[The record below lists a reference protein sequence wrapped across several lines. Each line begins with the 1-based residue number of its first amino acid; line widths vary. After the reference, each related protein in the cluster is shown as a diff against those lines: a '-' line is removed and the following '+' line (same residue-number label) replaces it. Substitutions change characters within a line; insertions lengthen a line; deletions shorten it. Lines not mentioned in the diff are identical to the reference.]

1 MWFGSSKSKVNFHLL
16 LLLLFTIFA
25 GYDKTVLTNFGES
38 MFKKYWK
45 SFVIFWSVV
54 MLGIVGV
61 FVFFWLISAGKLGF
75 MPTFEE
81 LENPN
86 NRFASEVFFADGP
99 IMNKYFEKEN
109 RKYTEYREIP
119 ASVVDALIA
128 TEDVRFYEHSGVD
141 VRGLFRV
148 LKGVLTADASAGGGS
163 TISQQLA
170 KMLFPREP
178 DLNVFELVVRK
189 FREWVIAVRLEKSYT
204 KEEIMTMYLN
214 KYDFLNLAVGI
225 SSAADI
231 YFQTPLDSLKIE
243 QAAMLVGMA
252 KNSSY
257 YNPVRRPELTLNR
270 RNVVLNQ
277 MYKYDKITRDEYD
290 SLKMLP
296 LGLKFK
302 RVDHKEG
309 LATYFREYLRLYMTA
324 NKPKRENYRNT
335 EQFRL
340 DSAAWETDPL
350 YGWCKK
356 NVKVG
361 GTHYDLYSDGLKIYS
376 TLDSRMQRYA
386 EEAVREHLSQ
396 DLQPLF
402 DKERAYKKNSPFSN
416 DMTPDKIEEALMRSV
431 KQSER
436 YRQLVKEG
444 KNQREIRKIFDQK
457 VEMQLFTWNG
467 IRDTV
472 MSPMDSVKHY
482 KSFFRSGFMVM
493 NPRNGY
499 VKAYVGGPDYRYF
512 MYDMVSVGRRQ
523 VGSTIKPILYTLA
536 MQEGLGPCDRVPN
549 IPQTFILPTGEP
561 WTARGGTKRKGEMV
575 TLRWGLANSENN
587 ISAWVLKQFTP
598 QAVAQMAHKMGITSF
613 IDPVPSVFLGTAE
626 ISVKEM
632 VAAYSIFANKG
643 VYHAPLIVSRIED
656 KFGNTLATFQ
666 TESREV
672 ITANTA
678 YLMCDLLEGVVNSGT
693 GVRLRYKYKLTN
705 PIGGKTGTTQEHSDG
720 WFMGITPALVGGVW
734 VGAEDRSI
742 HFQNLANGQGASM
755 ALPIWGKFLQK
766 VYADAGLNV
775 YTGPFD
781 YPAGLLKRL
790 NCDET
795 VLPAGGTSTDGQAN
809 DEEDEEFY

>member
-1 MWFGSSKSKVNFHLL
+1 
-16 LLLLFTIFA
+16 
-25 GYDKTVLTNFGES
+25 

-45 SFVIFWSVV
+45 FFVIFWSVV
-54 MLGIVGV
+54 LVGIIGV

-86 NRFASEVFFADGP
+86 NRFASEVYFADGP
-99 IMNKYFEKEN
+99 IMNRYFEKEN
-109 RKYTEYREIP
+109 RKYIEYREIP
-119 ASVVDALIA
+119 QSVIDALIA
-128 TEDVRFYEHSGVD
+128 TEDVRFYDHSGVD

-148 LKGVLTADASAGGGS
+148 AKGLLTANTSAGGGS

-170 KMLFPREP
+170 KMLFPRES
-178 DLNVFELVVRK
+178 DLNVFELAIRK

-204 KEEIMTMYLN
+204 KEEILTMYLN

-231 YFQTPLDSLKIE
+231 YFQVPLDSLKVE
-243 QAAMLVGMA
+243 QAAMLIGMA

-270 RNVVLNQ
+270 RNVVLSQ
-277 MYKYDKITRDEYD
+277 MYKYDKITREECD
-290 SLKMLP
+290 SLKKLP
-296 LGLKFK
+296 LGLNFK

-309 LATYFREYLRLYMTA
+309 LATYFREYLRLFMTA
-324 NKPKRENYRNT
+324 NKPDRKRYRDLS
-335 EQFRL
+335 QFRL
-340 DSAAWETDPL
+340 DSVAWETNPL

-356 NVKVG
+356 NVKVDG
-361 GTHYDLYSDGLKIYS
+361 SHYDLYSDGLKIYT
-376 TLDSRMQRYA
+376 TLDSRMQKYA

-402 DKERAYKKNSPFSN
+402 DKEKVKKLRPPFSN
-416 DMTPDKIEEALMRSV
+416 DMTPAEIEEVLDRSIR
-431 KQSER
+431 QSER
-436 YRQLVKEG
+436 YRVLSKQG
-444 KNQREIRKIFDQK
+444 MSFDEIRKTFDQPLK
-457 VEMQLFTWNG
+457 MQVFTWNG

-472 MSPMDSVKHY
+472 MTPLDSIKHY

-493 NPRNGY
+493 QPQTGY
-499 VKAYVGGPDYRYF
+499 IKAYVGGPDYRYF
-512 MYDMVSVGRRQ
+512 MYDMVSAGKRQ

-536 MQEGLGPCDRVPN
+536 MQEGLGPCDKVPN

-561 WTARGGTKRKGEMV
+561 WSARGGTKRQGEMV

-598 QAVAQMAHKMGITSF
+598 EAVAQMAHKMGITSF

-626 ISVKEM
+626 ITVKEM

-643 VYHAPLIVSRIED
+643 VYNSPLPVYRIED
-656 KFGNTLATFQ
+656 KYGNVLQEFRP
-666 TESREV
+666 ESREV
-672 ITANTA
+672 ITENTA
-678 YLMCDLLEGVVNSGT
+678 YLMCNLLEGVVTGGT
-693 GVRLRYKYKLTN
+693 GVRLRYKYKLMN
-705 PIGGKTGTTQEHSDG
+705 PMGGKTGTTQKHADG
-720 WFMGITPALVGGVW
+720 WFMGVTPDLVGGVW

-755 ALPIWGKFLQK
+755 ALPIWAKFLLK
-766 VYADAGLNV
+766 AYADPRLKMSDR
-775 YTGPFD
+775 PFD
-781 YPAGLLKRL
+781 RPTGINKRL
-790 NCDET
+790 DCDET
-795 VLPAGGTSTDGQAN
+795 ISEAEVKEMNNGIR
-809 DEEDEEFY
+809 EDEEEFY

>member
-1 MWFGSSKSKVNFHLL
+1 
-16 LLLLFTIFA
+16 
-25 GYDKTVLTNFGES
+25 

-45 SFVIFWSVV
+45 FFVIFWSVV
-54 MLGIVGV
+54 LVGIIGV

-86 NRFASEVFFADGP
+86 NRFASEVYFADGP
-99 IMNKYFEKEN
+99 IMNRYFEKEN
-109 RKYTEYREIP
+109 RKYIEYREIP
-119 ASVVDALIA
+119 QSVIDALIA
-128 TEDVRFYEHSGVD
+128 TEDVRFYDHSGVD

-148 LKGVLTADASAGGGS
+148 AKGLLTANTSAGGGS

-170 KMLFPREP
+170 KMLFPRES
-178 DLNVFELVVRK
+178 DLNVFELVIRK

-204 KEEIMTMYLN
+204 KEEILTMYLN

-231 YFQTPLDSLKIE
+231 YFQVPLDSLKVE
-243 QAAMLVGMA
+243 QAAMLIGMA

-270 RNVVLNQ
+270 RNVVLSQ
-277 MYKYDKITRDEYD
+277 MYKYDKITREECD
-290 SLKMLP
+290 SLKKLP
-296 LGLKFK
+296 LGLNFK

-309 LATYFREYLRLYMTA
+309 LATYFREYLRLFMTA
-324 NKPKRENYRNT
+324 NKPDRKRYRDLS
-335 EQFRL
+335 QFRL
-340 DSAAWETDPL
+340 DSVAWETNPL

-356 NVKVG
+356 NVKVDG
-361 GTHYDLYSDGLKIYS
+361 SHYDLYSDGLKIYT
-376 TLDSRMQRYA
+376 TLDSRMQKYA

-402 DKERAYKKNSPFSN
+402 DKEKVKKHRPPFSN
-416 DMTPDKIEEALMRSV
+416 DMTPTEIEEVLDRSIR
-431 KQSER
+431 QSER
-436 YRQLVKEG
+436 YRVLSKQGMSFK
-444 KNQREIRKIFDQK
+444 EIRKTFDQPLK
-457 VEMQLFTWNG
+457 MQVFTWSG

-472 MSPMDSVKHY
+472 MTPLDSIKHY

-493 NPRNGY
+493 QPQTGY
-499 VKAYVGGPDYRYF
+499 IKAYVGGPDYRYF
-512 MYDMVSVGRRQ
+512 MYDMVSAGKRQ

-536 MQEGLGPCDRVPN
+536 MQEGLGPCDKVPN

-561 WTARGGTKRKGEMV
+561 WSARGGTKRQGEMV

-598 QAVAQMAHKMGITSF
+598 EAVAQMAHKMGITSF

-626 ISVKEM
+626 ITVKEM

-643 VYHAPLIVSRIED
+643 VYNSPLPVYRIED
-656 KFGNTLATFQ
+656 KYGNVLQEFRP
-666 TESREV
+666 ESREV
-672 ITANTA
+672 ITENTA
-678 YLMCDLLEGVVNSGT
+678 YLMCNLLEGVVTGGT
-693 GVRLRYKYKLTN
+693 GVRLRYKYKLMN
-705 PIGGKTGTTQEHSDG
+705 PMGGKTGTTQKHADG
-720 WFMGITPALVGGVW
+720 WFMGVTPDLVGGVW

-755 ALPIWGKFLQK
+755 ALPIWAKFLLK
-766 VYADAGLNV
+766 AYADPRLKMSDR
-775 YTGPFD
+775 PFD
-781 YPAGLLKRL
+781 RPAGINKRL
-790 NCDET
+790 DCDET
-795 VLPAGGTSTDGQAN
+795 ISEAEVKEMNNGIR
-809 DEEDEEFY
+809 EDEEEFY

>member
-1 MWFGSSKSKVNFHLL
+1 
-16 LLLLFTIFA
+16 
-25 GYDKTVLTNFGES
+25 

-45 SFVIFWSVV
+45 FFVIFWSVV
-54 MLGIVGV
+54 LVGIIGV

-86 NRFASEVFFADGP
+86 NRFASEVYFADGP
-99 IMNKYFEKEN
+99 IMNRYFEKEN
-109 RKYTEYREIP
+109 RKYIEYREIP
-119 ASVVDALIA
+119 QSVIDALIA
-128 TEDVRFYEHSGVD
+128 TEDVRFYDHSGVD

-148 LKGVLTADASAGGGS
+148 AKGLLTANPSAGGGS

-170 KMLFPREP
+170 KMLFPRES
-178 DLNVFELVVRK
+178 DLNVFELAIRK

-204 KEEIMTMYLN
+204 KEEILTMYLN

-231 YFQTPLDSLKIE
+231 YFQVPLDSLKVE
-243 QAAMLVGMA
+243 QAAMLIGMA

-270 RNVVLNQ
+270 RNVVLSQ
-277 MYKYDKITRDEYD
+277 MYKYDKITREECD
-290 SLKMLP
+290 SLKKLP
-296 LGLKFK
+296 LGLNFK

-309 LATYFREYLRLYMTA
+309 LATYFREYLRLFMTA
-324 NKPKRENYRNT
+324 NKPDRKRYRDLS
-335 EQFRL
+335 QFRL
-340 DSAAWETDPL
+340 DSIAWETNPL

-356 NVKVG
+356 NVKVDG
-361 GTHYDLYSDGLKIYS
+361 SHYDLYSDGLKIYT
-376 TLDSRMQRYA
+376 TLDSRMQKYA

-402 DKERAYKKNSPFSN
+402 DKEKVKKLRPPFSN
-416 DMTPDKIEEALMRSV
+416 DMTPAEIEEVLDRSIR
-431 KQSER
+431 QSER
-436 YRQLVKEG
+436 YRVLSKQG
-444 KNQREIRKIFDQK
+444 MSFDEIRKTFDQPLK
-457 VEMQLFTWNG
+457 MQVFTWNG

-472 MSPMDSVKHY
+472 MTPLDSIKHY

-493 NPRNGY
+493 QPQTGY
-499 VKAYVGGPDYRYF
+499 IKAYVGGPDYRYF
-512 MYDMVSVGRRQ
+512 MYDMVSAGKRQ

-536 MQEGLGPCDRVPN
+536 MQEGLGPCDKVPN

-561 WTARGGTKRKGEMV
+561 WSARGGTKRQGEMV

-598 QAVAQMAHKMGITSF
+598 EAVAQMAHKMGITSF

-626 ISVKEM
+626 ITVKEM

-643 VYHAPLIVSRIED
+643 VYNSPLPVYRIED
-656 KFGNTLATFQ
+656 KYGNVLQEFRP
-666 TESREV
+666 ESREV
-672 ITANTA
+672 ITENTA
-678 YLMCDLLEGVVNSGT
+678 YLMCNLLEGVVTGGT
-693 GVRLRYKYKLTN
+693 GVRLRYKYKLMN
-705 PIGGKTGTTQEHSDG
+705 PMGGKTGTTQKHADG
-720 WFMGITPALVGGVW
+720 WFMGVTPDLVGGVW

-755 ALPIWGKFLQK
+755 ALPIWAKFLLK
-766 VYADAGLNV
+766 AYADPRLKMSDR
-775 YTGPFD
+775 PFD
-781 YPAGLLKRL
+781 RPAGINKRL
-790 NCDET
+790 DCDET
-795 VLPAGGTSTDGQAN
+795 ISEAEVKEMNNGIR
-809 DEEDEEFY
+809 EDEEEFY

>member
-1 MWFGSSKSKVNFHLL
+1 
-16 LLLLFTIFA
+16 
-25 GYDKTVLTNFGES
+25 

-45 SFVIFWSVV
+45 FFVIFWSVV
-54 MLGIVGV
+54 LVGIIGV

-86 NRFASEVFFADGP
+86 NRFASEVYFADGP
-99 IMNKYFEKEN
+99 IMNRYFEKEN
-109 RKYTEYREIP
+109 RKYIEYREIP
-119 ASVVDALIA
+119 QSVIDALIA
-128 TEDVRFYEHSGVD
+128 TEDVRFYDHSGVD

-148 LKGVLTADASAGGGS
+148 AKGLLTANTSAGGGS

-170 KMLFPREP
+170 KMLFPRES
-178 DLNVFELVVRK
+178 DLNVFELAIRK

-204 KEEIMTMYLN
+204 KEEILTMYLN

-231 YFQTPLDSLKIE
+231 YFQVPLDSLKVE
-243 QAAMLVGMA
+243 QAAMLIGMA

-270 RNVVLNQ
+270 RNVVLSQ
-277 MYKYDKITRDEYD
+277 MYKYDKITREECD
-290 SLKMLP
+290 SLKKLP
-296 LGLKFK
+296 LGLNFK

-309 LATYFREYLRLYMTA
+309 LATYFREYLRLFMTA
-324 NKPKRENYRNT
+324 NKPDRKRYRDLS
-335 EQFRL
+335 QFRL
-340 DSAAWETDPL
+340 DSVAWETNPL

-356 NVKVG
+356 NVKVDG
-361 GTHYDLYSDGLKIYS
+361 SHYDLYSDGLKIYT
-376 TLDSRMQRYA
+376 TLDSRMQKYA

-402 DKERAYKKNSPFSN
+402 DKEKVKKLRPPFSN
-416 DMTPDKIEEALMRSV
+416 DMTPAEIEEVLDRSIR
-431 KQSER
+431 QSER
-436 YRQLVKEG
+436 YRVLSKQG
-444 KNQREIRKIFDQK
+444 MSFDEIRKTFDQPL
-457 VEMQLFTWNG
+457 EMQVFTWSG

-472 MSPMDSVKHY
+472 MTPLDSIKHY

-493 NPRNGY
+493 QPQTGY
-499 VKAYVGGPDYRYF
+499 IKAYVGGPDYRYF
-512 MYDMVSVGRRQ
+512 MYDMVSAGKRQ

-536 MQEGLGPCDRVPN
+536 MQEGLGPCDKVPN

-561 WTARGGTKRKGEMV
+561 WSARGGTKRQGEMV

-598 QAVAQMAHKMGITSF
+598 EAVAQMAHKMGITSF

-626 ISVKEM
+626 ITVKEM

-643 VYHAPLIVSRIED
+643 VYNSPLPVCRIED
-656 KFGNTLATFQ
+656 KYGNVLQEFRP
-666 TESREV
+666 ESREV
-672 ITANTA
+672 ITENTA
-678 YLMCDLLEGVVNSGT
+678 YLMCTLLEGVVNSGT

-705 PIGGKTGTTQEHSDG
+705 PMGGKTGTTQQHADG
-720 WFMGITPALVGGVW
+720 WFIGVTPDLVGGVW

-742 HFQNLANGQGASM
+742 HFQNLANGQGANM
-755 ALPIWGKFLQK
+755 ALPIWAKFLQK
-766 VYADAGLNV
+766 AYADSGLKMS
-775 YTGPFD
+775 GRPFD
-781 YPAGLLKRL
+781 RPAGISKRL
-790 NCDET
+790 DCDET
-795 VLPAGGTSTDGQAN
+795 ISEAEAKEMNKSLR
-809 DEEDEEFY
+809 EDEEEFY

>member
-1 MWFGSSKSKVNFHLL
+1 
-16 LLLLFTIFA
+16 
-25 GYDKTVLTNFGES
+25 

-45 SFVIFWSVV
+45 FFVIFWSVV
-54 MLGIVGV
+54 LVGIIGV

-86 NRFASEVFFADGP
+86 DRFASDVYFADGP
-99 IMNKYFEKEN
+99 IMNRYFEKEN
-109 RKYTEYREIP
+109 RKYIEYREIP
-119 ASVVDALIA
+119 QSVIDALIA
-128 TEDVRFYEHSGVD
+128 TEDVRFYDHSGVD

-148 LKGVLTADASAGGGS
+148 AKGLLTANTSAGGGS

-170 KMLFPREP
+170 KMLFPRES
-178 DLNVFELVVRK
+178 DLNVFELAIRK

-204 KEEIMTMYLN
+204 KEEILTMYLN

-231 YFQTPLDSLKIE
+231 YFQVPLDSLKVE
-243 QAAMLVGMA
+243 QAAMLIGMA

-270 RNVVLNQ
+270 RNVVLSQ
-277 MYKYDKITRDEYD
+277 MYKYDKITREECD
-290 SLKMLP
+290 SLKKLP
-296 LGLKFK
+296 LGLNFK

-309 LATYFREYLRLYMTA
+309 LATYFREYLRLFMTA
-324 NKPKRENYRNT
+324 NKPDRKRYRDLS
-335 EQFRL
+335 QFRL
-340 DSAAWETDPL
+340 DSVAWETNPL

-356 NVKVG
+356 NVKVDG
-361 GTHYDLYSDGLKIYS
+361 SHYDLYSDGLKIYT
-376 TLDSRMQRYA
+376 TLDSRMQKYA

-402 DKERAYKKNSPFSN
+402 DKEKVKKLRPPFSN
-416 DMTPDKIEEALMRSV
+416 DMTPAEIEEVLDRSIR
-431 KQSER
+431 QSER
-436 YRQLVKEG
+436 YRVLSKQGMSFK
-444 KNQREIRKIFDQK
+444 EIRKTFDQPLK
-457 VEMQLFTWNG
+457 MQVFTWNG

-472 MSPMDSVKHY
+472 MTPLDSIKHY

-493 NPRNGY
+493 QPQTGY
-499 VKAYVGGPDYRYF
+499 IKAYVGGPDYRYF
-512 MYDMVSVGRRQ
+512 MYDMVSAGKRQ

-536 MQEGLGPCDRVPN
+536 MQEGLGPCDKVPN

-561 WTARGGTKRKGEMV
+561 WSARGGTKRQGEMV

-598 QAVAQMAHKMGITSF
+598 EAVAQMAHKMGITSF

-626 ISVKEM
+626 ITVKEM

-643 VYHAPLIVSRIED
+643 VYNSPLPVYRIED
-656 KFGNTLATFQ
+656 KYGNVLQEFRP
-666 TESREV
+666 ESREV
-672 ITANTA
+672 ITENTA
-678 YLMCDLLEGVVNSGT
+678 YLMCNLLEGVVTGGT
-693 GVRLRYKYKLTN
+693 GVRLRYKYKLMN
-705 PIGGKTGTTQEHSDG
+705 PMGGKTGTTQKHADG
-720 WFMGITPALVGGVW
+720 WFMGVTPDLVGGVW

-755 ALPIWGKFLQK
+755 ALPIWAKFLLK
-766 VYADAGLNV
+766 AYADPRLKMSDR
-775 YTGPFD
+775 PFD
-781 YPAGLLKRL
+781 RPAGINKRL
-790 NCDET
+790 DCDET
-795 VLPAGGTSTDGQAN
+795 ISEAEVKEMNNGIR
-809 DEEDEEFY
+809 EDEEEFY

>member
-1 MWFGSSKSKVNFHLL
+1 
-16 LLLLFTIFA
+16 
-25 GYDKTVLTNFGES
+25 

-45 SFVIFWSVV
+45 FFVIFWSVV
-54 MLGIVGV
+54 LVGIIGV

-86 NRFASEVFFADGP
+86 NRFASEVYFADGP
-99 IMNKYFEKEN
+99 IMNRYFEKEN
-109 RKYTEYREIP
+109 RKYIEYREIP
-119 ASVVDALIA
+119 QSVIDALIA
-128 TEDVRFYEHSGVD
+128 TEDVRFYDHSGVD

-148 LKGVLTADASAGGGS
+148 AKGLLTANTSAGGGS

-170 KMLFPREP
+170 KMLFPRES
-178 DLNVFELVVRK
+178 DLNVFELAIRK

-204 KEEIMTMYLN
+204 KEEILTMYLN

-231 YFQTPLDSLKIE
+231 YFQVPLDSLKVE
-243 QAAMLVGMA
+243 QAAMLIGMA

-270 RNVVLNQ
+270 RNVILSQ
-277 MYKYDKITRDEYD
+277 MYKYDKITREECD
-290 SLKMLP
+290 SLKKLP
-296 LGLKFK
+296 LGLNFK

-309 LATYFREYLRLYMTA
+309 LATYFREYLRLFMTA
-324 NKPKRENYRNT
+324 NKPDRKRYRDLS
-335 EQFRL
+335 QFRL
-340 DSAAWETDPL
+340 DSIAWETNPL

-356 NVKVG
+356 NVKVDG
-361 GTHYDLYSDGLKIYS
+361 SHYDLYSDGLKIYT
-376 TLDSRMQRYA
+376 TLDSRMQKYA

-402 DKERAYKKNSPFSN
+402 DKEKVKKHRPPFSN
-416 DMTPDKIEEALMRSV
+416 DMTPTEIEEVLDRSIR
-431 KQSER
+431 QSER
-436 YRQLVKEG
+436 YRVLSKQGMSFK
-444 KNQREIRKIFDQK
+444 EIRKTFDQPLK
-457 VEMQLFTWNG
+457 MQVFTWNG

-472 MSPMDSVKHY
+472 MTPLDSIKHY

-493 NPRNGY
+493 QPQTGY
-499 VKAYVGGPDYRYF
+499 IKAYVGGPDYRYF
-512 MYDMVSVGRRQ
+512 MYDMVSAGKRQ

-536 MQEGLGPCDRVPN
+536 MQEGLGPCDKVPN

-561 WTARGGTKRKGEMV
+561 WSARGGTKRQGEMV

-598 QAVAQMAHKMGITSF
+598 EAVAQMAHKMGITSF

-626 ISVKEM
+626 ITVKEM

-643 VYHAPLIVSRIED
+643 VYNSPLPVYRIED
-656 KFGNTLATFQ
+656 KYGNVLQEFRP
-666 TESREV
+666 ESREV
-672 ITANTA
+672 ITENTA
-678 YLMCDLLEGVVNSGT
+678 YLMCNLLEGVVTGGT
-693 GVRLRYKYKLTN
+693 GVRLRYKYKLMN
-705 PIGGKTGTTQEHSDG
+705 PMGGKTGTTQKHADG
-720 WFMGITPALVGGVW
+720 WFMGVTPDLVGGVW

-755 ALPIWGKFLQK
+755 ALPIWAKFLLK
-766 VYADAGLNV
+766 AYADPRLKMSDR
-775 YTGPFD
+775 PFD
-781 YPAGLLKRL
+781 RPAGINKRL
-790 NCDET
+790 DCDET
-795 VLPAGGTSTDGQAN
+795 ISEAEVKEMNNGIR
-809 DEEDEEFY
+809 EDEEEFY

>member
-1 MWFGSSKSKVNFHLL
+1 
-16 LLLLFTIFA
+16 
-25 GYDKTVLTNFGES
+25 

-45 SFVIFWSVV
+45 FFVIFWSVV
-54 MLGIVGV
+54 LVGIIGV

-86 NRFASEVFFADGP
+86 NRFASEVYFADGP
-99 IMNKYFEKEN
+99 IMNRYFEKEN
-109 RKYTEYREIP
+109 RKYIEYREIP
-119 ASVVDALIA
+119 QSVIDALIA
-128 TEDVRFYEHSGVD
+128 TEDVRFYDHSGVD

-148 LKGVLTADASAGGGS
+148 AKGLLTANTSAGGGS

-170 KMLFPREP
+170 KMLFPRES
-178 DLNVFELVVRK
+178 DLNVFELAIRK

-204 KEEIMTMYLN
+204 KEEILTMYLN

-231 YFQTPLDSLKIE
+231 YFQVPLDSLKVE
-243 QAAMLVGMA
+243 QAAMLIGMA

-270 RNVVLNQ
+270 RNVVLSQ
-277 MYKYDKITRDEYD
+277 MYKYDKITREECD
-290 SLKMLP
+290 SLKKLP
-296 LGLKFK
+296 LGLNFK

-309 LATYFREYLRLYMTA
+309 LATYFREYLRLFMTA
-324 NKPKRENYRNT
+324 NKPDRKRYRDLS
-335 EQFRL
+335 QFRL
-340 DSAAWETDPL
+340 DSVAWETNPL

-356 NVKVG
+356 NVKVDG
-361 GTHYDLYSDGLKIYS
+361 SHYDLYSDGLKIYT
-376 TLDSRMQRYA
+376 TLDSRMQKYA

-402 DKERAYKKNSPFSN
+402 DKEKVKKHRPPFSN
-416 DMTPDKIEEALMRSV
+416 DMTPTEIEEVLDRSIR
-431 KQSER
+431 QSER
-436 YRQLVKEG
+436 YRVLSKQGMSFK
-444 KNQREIRKIFDQK
+444 EIRKTFDQPLK
-457 VEMQLFTWNG
+457 MQVFTWNG

-472 MSPMDSVKHY
+472 MTPLDSIKHY

-493 NPRNGY
+493 QPQTGY
-499 VKAYVGGPDYRYF
+499 IKAYVGGPDYRYF
-512 MYDMVSVGRRQ
+512 MYDMVSAGKRQ

-536 MQEGLGPCDRVPN
+536 MQEGLGPCDKVPN

-561 WTARGGTKRKGEMV
+561 WSARGGTKRQGEMV

-598 QAVAQMAHKMGITSF
+598 EAVAQMAHKMGITSF

-626 ISVKEM
+626 ITVKEM

-643 VYHAPLIVSRIED
+643 VYNSPLPVYRIED
-656 KFGNTLATFQ
+656 KYGNVLQEFRP
-666 TESREV
+666 ESREV
-672 ITANTA
+672 ITENTA
-678 YLMCDLLEGVVNSGT
+678 YLMCNLLEGVVTGGT
-693 GVRLRYKYKLTN
+693 GVRLRYKYKLMN
-705 PIGGKTGTTQEHSDG
+705 PMGGKTGTTQKHADG
-720 WFMGITPALVGGVW
+720 WFMGVTPDLVGGVW

-755 ALPIWGKFLQK
+755 ALPIWAKFLLK
-766 VYADAGLNV
+766 AYADPRLKMSDR
-775 YTGPFD
+775 PFD
-781 YPAGLLKRL
+781 RPAGINKRL
-790 NCDET
+790 DCDET
-795 VLPAGGTSTDGQAN
+795 ISEVEVKEMNNGIR
-809 DEEDEEFY
+809 EDEEEFY

>member
-1 MWFGSSKSKVNFHLL
+1 
-16 LLLLFTIFA
+16 
-25 GYDKTVLTNFGES
+25 

-45 SFVIFWSVV
+45 FFVIFWSVLLV
-54 MLGIVGV
+54 GIIGV

-86 NRFASEVFFADGP
+86 NRFASEVYFADGP
-99 IMNKYFEKEN
+99 IMNRYFEKEN
-109 RKYTEYREIP
+109 RKYIEYREIP
-119 ASVVDALIA
+119 QSVIDALIA
-128 TEDVRFYEHSGVD
+128 TEDVRFYDHSGID

-148 LKGVLTADASAGGGS
+148 AKGLLTANTSAGGGS
-163 TISQQLA
+163 TMSQQLA
-170 KMLFPREP
+170 KMLFPRES
-178 DLNVFELVVRK
+178 DLNVFELVIRK

-204 KEEIMTMYLN
+204 KEEILTMYLN

-231 YFQTPLDSLKIE
+231 YFQVPLDSLKVE

-270 RNVVLNQ
+270 RNVVLSQ
-277 MYKYDKITRDEYD
+277 MYKYDKITREECD
-290 SLKMLP
+290 SLKQLP
-296 LGLKFK
+296 LGLNFK

-309 LATYFREYLRLYMTA
+309 LATYFREYLRLFMTA
-324 NKPKRENYRNT
+324 NKPDRKRYRDLS
-335 EQFRL
+335 QFRL
-340 DSAAWETDPL
+340 DSIAWETNPL

-356 NVKVG
+356 NVKVDG
-361 GTHYDLYSDGLKIYS
+361 SHYDLYSDGLKIYT
-376 TLDSRMQRYA
+376 TLDSRMQKYA

-402 DKERAYKKNSPFSN
+402 DKEKVKKLRPPFSN
-416 DMTPDKIEEALMRSV
+416 DMTPAEIEEVLNRSIR
-431 KQSER
+431 QSER
-436 YRQLVKEG
+436 YRVLSKQG
-444 KNQREIRKIFDQK
+444 MSFDEIRKTFDQPL
-457 VEMQLFTWNG
+457 EMQVFTWNG

-472 MSPMDSVKHY
+472 MTPLDSIKHY

-493 NPRNGY
+493 QPQTGY
-499 VKAYVGGPDYRYF
+499 IKAYVGGPDYRYF
-512 MYDMVSVGRRQ
+512 MYDMVSAGKRQ

-536 MQEGLGPCDRVPN
+536 MQEGLGPCDKVPN

-561 WTARGGTKRKGEMV
+561 WSARGGTKRQGEMV

-598 QAVAQMAHKMGITSF
+598 EAVAQMAHKMGITSF

-626 ISVKEM
+626 ITVKEM

-643 VYHAPLIVSRIED
+643 VYNSPLPVYRIED
-656 KFGNTLATFQ
+656 KYGNVLQEFRP
-666 TESREV
+666 ESREV
-672 ITANTA
+672 ITENTA
-678 YLMCDLLEGVVNSGT
+678 YLMCNLLEGVVTGGT
-693 GVRLRYKYKLTN
+693 GVRLRYKYKLMN
-705 PIGGKTGTTQEHSDG
+705 PMGGKTGTTQKHADG
-720 WFMGITPALVGGVW
+720 WFMGVTPDLVGGVW

-755 ALPIWGKFLQK
+755 ALPIWAKFLLK
-766 VYADAGLNV
+766 AYADPRLKMSDR
-775 YTGPFD
+775 PFD
-781 YPAGLLKRL
+781 RPAGINKRL
-790 NCDET
+790 DCDET
-795 VLPAGGTSTDGQAN
+795 ISEAEVKEMNNGIR
-809 DEEDEEFY
+809 EDEEEFY

>member
-1 MWFGSSKSKVNFHLL
+1 
-16 LLLLFTIFA
+16 
-25 GYDKTVLTNFGES
+25 

-45 SFVIFWSVV
+45 FFVIFWSVV
-54 MLGIVGV
+54 LVGIIGV

-86 NRFASEVFFADGP
+86 NRFASEVYFADGP
-99 IMNKYFEKEN
+99 IMNRYFEKEN
-109 RKYTEYREIP
+109 RKYIEYREIP
-119 ASVVDALIA
+119 QSVIDALIA
-128 TEDVRFYEHSGVD
+128 TEDVRFYDHSGVD

-148 LKGVLTADASAGGGS
+148 AKGLLTANTSAGGGS

-170 KMLFPREP
+170 KMLFPRES
-178 DLNVFELVVRK
+178 DLNVFELAIRK

-204 KEEIMTMYLN
+204 KEEILTMYLN

-231 YFQTPLDSLKIE
+231 YFQVPLDSLKVE
-243 QAAMLVGMA
+243 QAAMLIGMA

-270 RNVVLNQ
+270 RNVVLSQ
-277 MYKYDKITRDEYD
+277 MYKYDKITREECD
-290 SLKMLP
+290 SLKKLP
-296 LGLKFK
+296 LGLNFK

-309 LATYFREYLRLYMTA
+309 LATYFREYLRLFMTA
-324 NKPKRENYRNT
+324 NKPDRKRYRDLS
-335 EQFRL
+335 QFRL
-340 DSAAWETDPL
+340 DSVAWETNPL

-356 NVKVG
+356 NVKVDG
-361 GTHYDLYSDGLKIYS
+361 SHYDLYSDGLKIYT
-376 TLDSRMQRYA
+376 TLDSRMQKYA

-402 DKERAYKKNSPFSN
+402 DKEKVKKLRPPFSN
-416 DMTPDKIEEALMRSV
+416 DMTPAEIEEVLDRSIR
-431 KQSER
+431 QSER
-436 YRQLVKEG
+436 YRVLSKQG
-444 KNQREIRKIFDQK
+444 MSFDEIRKTFDQPL
-457 VEMQLFTWNG
+457 EMQLFTWSG

-472 MSPMDSVKHY
+472 MTPLDSIKHY

-493 NPRNGY
+493 QPQTGY
-499 VKAYVGGPDYRYF
+499 IKAYVGGPDYRYF
-512 MYDMVSVGRRQ
+512 MYDMVSAGKRQ

-536 MQEGLGPCDRVPN
+536 MQEGLGPCDKVPN

-561 WTARGGTKRKGEMV
+561 WSARGGTKRQGEMV

-598 QAVAQMAHKMGITSF
+598 EAVAQMAHKMGITSF

-626 ISVKEM
+626 ITVKEM

-643 VYHAPLIVSRIED
+643 VYNSPLPVYRIED
-656 KFGNTLATFQ
+656 KYGNVLQEFRP
-666 TESREV
+666 ESREV
-672 ITANTA
+672 ITENTA
-678 YLMCDLLEGVVNSGT
+678 YLMCNLLEGVVTGGT
-693 GVRLRYKYKLTN
+693 GVRLRYKYKLMN
-705 PIGGKTGTTQEHSDG
+705 PMGGKTGTTQKHADG
-720 WFMGITPALVGGVW
+720 WFMGVAPDLVGGVW

-755 ALPIWGKFLQK
+755 ALPIWAKFLLK
-766 VYADAGLNV
+766 AYADPRLKMSDR
-775 YTGPFD
+775 PFD
-781 YPAGLLKRL
+781 RPAGINKRL
-790 NCDET
+790 DCDET
-795 VLPAGGTSTDGQAN
+795 ISEAEVKEMNNGIR
-809 DEEDEEFY
+809 EDEEEFY

>member
-1 MWFGSSKSKVNFHLL
+1 
-16 LLLLFTIFA
+16 
-25 GYDKTVLTNFGES
+25 

-45 SFVIFWSVV
+45 FFVIFWSVV
-54 MLGIVGV
+54 LVGIIGV

-86 NRFASEVFFADGP
+86 NRFASEVYFADGP
-99 IMNKYFEKEN
+99 IMNRYFEKEN
-109 RKYTEYREIP
+109 RKYIEYREIP
-119 ASVVDALIA
+119 QSVIDALIA
-128 TEDVRFYEHSGVD
+128 TEDVRFYDHSGVD

-148 LKGVLTADASAGGGS
+148 AKGLLTANTSAGGGS

-170 KMLFPREP
+170 KMLFPRES
-178 DLNVFELVVRK
+178 DLNVFELAIRK

-204 KEEIMTMYLN
+204 KEEILTMYLN

-231 YFQTPLDSLKIE
+231 YFQVPLDSLKVE
-243 QAAMLVGMA
+243 QAAMLIGMA

-270 RNVVLNQ
+270 RNVVLSQ
-277 MYKYDKITRDEYD
+277 MYKYDKITREECD
-290 SLKMLP
+290 SLKKLP
-296 LGLKFK
+296 LGLNFK

-309 LATYFREYLRLYMTA
+309 LATYFREYLRLFMTA
-324 NKPKRENYRNT
+324 NKPDRKRYRDLS
-335 EQFRL
+335 QFRL
-340 DSAAWETDPL
+340 DSIVWETNPL

-356 NVKVG
+356 NVKVDG
-361 GTHYDLYSDGLKIYS
+361 SHYDLYSDGLKIYT
-376 TLDSRMQRYA
+376 TLDSRMQKYA

-402 DKERAYKKNSPFSN
+402 DKEKVKKHRPPFSN
-416 DMTPDKIEEALMRSV
+416 DMTPAEIEEVLDRSIR
-431 KQSER
+431 QSER
-436 YRQLVKEG
+436 YRVLSKQG
-444 KNQREIRKIFDQK
+444 MSFDEIRKTFDQPL
-457 VEMQLFTWNG
+457 EMQVFTWSG

-472 MSPMDSVKHY
+472 MTPLDSIKHY

-493 NPRNGY
+493 QPQTGY
-499 VKAYVGGPDYRYF
+499 IKAYVGGPDYRYF
-512 MYDMVSVGRRQ
+512 MYDMVSAGKRQ

-536 MQEGLGPCDRVPN
+536 MQEGLGPCDKVPN

-561 WTARGGTKRKGEMV
+561 WSARGGTKRQGEMV

-598 QAVAQMAHKMGITSF
+598 EAVAQMAHKMGITSF

-626 ISVKEM
+626 ITVKEM

-643 VYHAPLIVSRIED
+643 VYNSPLPVCRIED
-656 KFGNTLATFQ
+656 KYGNVLQEFRP
-666 TESREV
+666 ESREV
-672 ITANTA
+672 ITENTA
-678 YLMCDLLEGVVNSGT
+678 YLMCNLLEGVVNSGT

-705 PIGGKTGTTQEHSDG
+705 PMGGKTGTTQQHADG
-720 WFMGITPALVGGVW
+720 WFIGVTPDLVGGVW

-742 HFQNLANGQGASM
+742 HFQNLANGQGANM
-755 ALPIWGKFLQK
+755 ALPIWAKFLQK
-766 VYADAGLNV
+766 AYADSGLKMS
-775 YTGPFD
+775 GRPFD
-781 YPAGLLKRL
+781 RPAGISKRL
-790 NCDET
+790 DCDET
-795 VLPAGGTSTDGQAN
+795 ISEAEAKEMNKSLR
-809 DEEDEEFY
+809 EDEEEFY

>member
-1 MWFGSSKSKVNFHLL
+1 
-16 LLLLFTIFA
+16 
-25 GYDKTVLTNFGES
+25 

-45 SFVIFWSVV
+45 FFVIFWSVV
-54 MLGIVGV
+54 LVGIIGV

-86 NRFASEVFFADGP
+86 NRFASEVYFADGP
-99 IMNKYFEKEN
+99 IMNRYFEKEN
-109 RKYTEYREIP
+109 RKYIEYREIP
-119 ASVVDALIA
+119 QSVIDALIA
-128 TEDVRFYEHSGVD
+128 TEDVRFYDHSGVD

-148 LKGVLTADASAGGGS
+148 AKGLLTANTSAGGGS

-170 KMLFPREP
+170 KMLFPRES
-178 DLNVFELVVRK
+178 DLNVFELAIRK

-204 KEEIMTMYLN
+204 KEEILTMYLN

-231 YFQTPLDSLKIE
+231 YFQVPLDSLKVE
-243 QAAMLVGMA
+243 QAAMLIGMA

-270 RNVVLNQ
+270 RNVVLSQ
-277 MYKYDKITRDEYD
+277 MYKYDKITREECD
-290 SLKMLP
+290 SLKKLP
-296 LGLKFK
+296 LGLNFK

-309 LATYFREYLRLYMTA
+309 LATYFREYLRLFMTA
-324 NKPKRENYRNT
+324 NKPDRKRYRDLS
-335 EQFRL
+335 QFRL
-340 DSAAWETDPL
+340 DSVAWKTNPL

-356 NVKVG
+356 NVKVDG
-361 GTHYDLYSDGLKIYS
+361 SHYDLYSDGLKIYT
-376 TLDSRMQRYA
+376 TLDSRMQKYA

-402 DKERAYKKNSPFSN
+402 DKEKVKKHRPPFSN
-416 DMTPDKIEEALMRSV
+416 DMTPAEIEEVLDRSIR
-431 KQSER
+431 QSER
-436 YRQLVKEG
+436 YRVLSKQGMSFK
-444 KNQREIRKIFDQK
+444 EIRKTFDQPLK
-457 VEMQLFTWNG
+457 MQVFTWNG

-472 MSPMDSVKHY
+472 MTPLDSIKHY

-493 NPRNGY
+493 QPQTGY
-499 VKAYVGGPDYRYF
+499 IKAYVGGPDYRYF
-512 MYDMVSVGRRQ
+512 MYDMVSAGKRQ

-536 MQEGLGPCDRVPN
+536 MQEGLGPCDKVPN

-561 WTARGGTKRKGEMV
+561 WSARGGTKRQGEMV

-598 QAVAQMAHKMGITSF
+598 EAVAQMAHKITSF

-626 ISVKEM
+626 ITVKEM

-643 VYHAPLIVSRIED
+643 VYNSPLPVYRIED
-656 KFGNTLATFQ
+656 KYGNVLQEFRP
-666 TESREV
+666 ESREV
-672 ITANTA
+672 ITENTA
-678 YLMCDLLEGVVNSGT
+678 YLMCNLLEGVVTGGT
-693 GVRLRYKYKLTN
+693 GVRLRYKYKLMN
-705 PIGGKTGTTQEHSDG
+705 PMGGKTGTTQKHADG
-720 WFMGITPALVGGVW
+720 WFMGVTPDLVGGVW

-755 ALPIWGKFLQK
+755 ALPIWAKFLLK
-766 VYADAGLNV
+766 AYADPRLKMSDR
-775 YTGPFD
+775 PFD
-781 YPAGLLKRL
+781 RPAGINKRL
-790 NCDET
+790 DCDET
-795 VLPAGGTSTDGQAN
+795 ISEAEVKEMNNGIR
-809 DEEDEEFY
+809 EDEEEFY

>member
-1 MWFGSSKSKVNFHLL
+1 
-16 LLLLFTIFA
+16 
-25 GYDKTVLTNFGES
+25 

-45 SFVIFWSVV
+45 FFVIFWSVV
-54 MLGIVGV
+54 LVGIIGV

-86 NRFASEVFFADGP
+86 NRFASEVYFADGP
-99 IMNKYFEKEN
+99 IMNRYFEKEN
-109 RKYTEYREIP
+109 RKYIEYREIP
-119 ASVVDALIA
+119 QSVIDALIA
-128 TEDVRFYEHSGVD
+128 TEDVRFYDHSGVD

-148 LKGVLTADASAGGGS
+148 AKGLLTANTSAGGGS

-170 KMLFPREP
+170 KMLFPRES
-178 DLNVFELVVRK
+178 DLNVFELAIRK

-204 KEEIMTMYLN
+204 KEEILTMYLN

-231 YFQTPLDSLKIE
+231 YFQVPLDSLKVE
-243 QAAMLVGMA
+243 QAAMLIGMA

-270 RNVVLNQ
+270 RNVVLSQ
-277 MYKYDKITRDEYD
+277 MYKYDKITREECD
-290 SLKMLP
+290 SLKKLP
-296 LGLKFK
+296 LGLNFK

-309 LATYFREYLRLYMTA
+309 LATYFREYLRLFMTA
-324 NKPKRENYRNT
+324 NKPDRKRYRDLS
-335 EQFRL
+335 QFRL
-340 DSAAWETDPL
+340 DSIAWETNPL

-356 NVKVG
+356 NVKVDG
-361 GTHYDLYSDGLKIYS
+361 SHYDLYSDGLKIYT
-376 TLDSRMQRYA
+376 TLDSRMQKYA

-402 DKERAYKKNSPFSN
+402 DKEKVKKHRPPFSN
-416 DMTPDKIEEALMRSV
+416 DMTPTEIEEVLDRSIR
-431 KQSER
+431 QSER
-436 YRQLVKEG
+436 YRVLSKQGMSFK
-444 KNQREIRKIFDQK
+444 EIRKTFDQPLK
-457 VEMQLFTWNG
+457 MQVFTWNG

-472 MSPMDSVKHY
+472 MTPLDSIKHY

-493 NPRNGY
+493 QPQTGY
-499 VKAYVGGPDYRYF
+499 IKAYVGGPDYRYF
-512 MYDMVSVGRRQ
+512 MYDMVSAGKRQ

-536 MQEGLGPCDRVPN
+536 MQEGLGPCDKVPN

-561 WTARGGTKRKGEMV
+561 WSARGGTKRQGEMV

-598 QAVAQMAHKMGITSF
+598 EAVAQMAHKMGITSF

-626 ISVKEM
+626 ITVKEM

-643 VYHAPLIVSRIED
+643 VYNSPLPVYRIED
-656 KFGNTLATFQ
+656 KYGNVLQEFRP
-666 TESREV
+666 ESREV
-672 ITANTA
+672 ITENTA
-678 YLMCDLLEGVVNSGT
+678 YLMCNLLEGVVTGGT
-693 GVRLRYKYKLTN
+693 GVRLRYKYKLMN
-705 PIGGKTGTTQEHSDG
+705 PMGGKTGTTQKHADG
-720 WFMGITPALVGGVW
+720 WFMGVTPDLVGGVW

-755 ALPIWGKFLQK
+755 ALPIWAKFLLK
-766 VYADAGLNV
+766 AYADPRLKMSDR
-775 YTGPFD
+775 PFD
-781 YPAGLLKRL
+781 RPAGINKRL
-790 NCDET
+790 DCDET
-795 VLPAGGTSTDGQAN
+795 ISEAEVKEMNNGIR
-809 DEEDEEFY
+809 EDEEEFY

>member
-1 MWFGSSKSKVNFHLL
+1 
-16 LLLLFTIFA
+16 
-25 GYDKTVLTNFGES
+25 

-45 SFVIFWSVV
+45 FFVIFWSVLLV
-54 MLGIVGV
+54 GIIGV

-86 NRFASEVFFADGP
+86 NRFASEVYFADGP
-99 IMNKYFEKEN
+99 IMNRYFEKEN
-109 RKYTEYREIP
+109 RKYIEYREIP
-119 ASVVDALIA
+119 QSVIDALIA
-128 TEDVRFYEHSGVD
+128 TEDVRFYDHSGVD

-148 LKGVLTADASAGGGS
+148 AKGLLTANTSAGGGS

-170 KMLFPREP
+170 KMLFPRES
-178 DLNVFELVVRK
+178 DLNVFELVIRK

-204 KEEIMTMYLN
+204 KEEILTMYLN

-231 YFQTPLDSLKIE
+231 YFQVPLDSLKVE

-270 RNVVLNQ
+270 RNVVLSQ
-277 MYKYDKITRDEYD
+277 MYKYDKITREECD
-290 SLKMLP
+290 SLKQLP
-296 LGLKFK
+296 LGLNFK

-309 LATYFREYLRLYMTA
+309 LATYFREYLRLFMTA
-324 NKPKRENYRNT
+324 NKPDRKRYRDLS
-335 EQFRL
+335 QFRL
-340 DSAAWETDPL
+340 DSVAWKTNPL

-356 NVKVG
+356 NVKVDG
-361 GTHYDLYSDGLKIYS
+361 SHYDLYSDGLKIYT
-376 TLDSRMQRYA
+376 TLDSRMQKYA

-402 DKERAYKKNSPFSN
+402 DKEKVKKHRPPFSN
-416 DMTPDKIEEALMRSV
+416 DMTPAEIEEVLDRSIR
-431 KQSER
+431 QSER
-436 YRQLVKEG
+436 YRVLSKQGMSFK
-444 KNQREIRKIFDQK
+444 EIRKTFDQPLK
-457 VEMQLFTWNG
+457 MQVFTWNG

-472 MSPMDSVKHY
+472 MTPLDSIKHY

-493 NPRNGY
+493 QPQTGY
-499 VKAYVGGPDYRYF
+499 IKAYVGGPDYRYF
-512 MYDMVSVGRRQ
+512 MYDMVSAGKRQ

-536 MQEGLGPCDRVPN
+536 MQEGLGPCDKVPN

-561 WTARGGTKRKGEMV
+561 WSARGGTKRQGEMV

-598 QAVAQMAHKMGITSF
+598 EAVAQMAHKMGITSF

-626 ISVKEM
+626 ITVKEM

-643 VYHAPLIVSRIED
+643 VYNSPLPVYRIED
-656 KFGNTLATFQ
+656 KYGNVLQEFRP
-666 TESREV
+666 ESREV
-672 ITANTA
+672 ITENTA
-678 YLMCDLLEGVVNSGT
+678 YLMCNLLEGVVTGGT
-693 GVRLRYKYKLTN
+693 GVRLRYKYKLMN
-705 PIGGKTGTTQEHSDG
+705 PMGGKTGTTQKHADG
-720 WFMGITPALVGGVW
+720 WFMGVTPDLVGGVW

-755 ALPIWGKFLQK
+755 ALPIWAKFLLK
-766 VYADAGLNV
+766 AYADPRLKMSDR
-775 YTGPFD
+775 PFD
-781 YPAGLLKRL
+781 RPAGINKRL
-790 NCDET
+790 DCDET
-795 VLPAGGTSTDGQAN
+795 ISEAEVKEMNNGIR
-809 DEEDEEFY
+809 EDEEEFY

>member
-1 MWFGSSKSKVNFHLL
+1 
-16 LLLLFTIFA
+16 
-25 GYDKTVLTNFGES
+25 

-45 SFVIFWSVV
+45 FFVIFWSVV
-54 MLGIVGV
+54 LVGIIGV

-86 NRFASEVFFADGP
+86 NRFASEVYFADGP
-99 IMNKYFEKEN
+99 IMNRYFEKEN
-109 RKYTEYREIP
+109 RKYIEYREIP
-119 ASVVDALIA
+119 QSVIDALIA
-128 TEDVRFYEHSGVD
+128 TEDVRFYDHSGVD

-148 LKGVLTADASAGGGS
+148 AKGLLTANTSAGGGS

-170 KMLFPREP
+170 KMLFPRES
-178 DLNVFELVVRK
+178 DLNVFELAIRK

-204 KEEIMTMYLN
+204 KEEILTMYLN

-231 YFQTPLDSLKIE
+231 YFQVPLDSLKVE
-243 QAAMLVGMA
+243 QAAMLIGMA

-270 RNVVLNQ
+270 RNVVLSQ
-277 MYKYDKITRDEYD
+277 MYKYDKITREECD
-290 SLKMLP
+290 SLKKLP
-296 LGLKFK
+296 LGLNFK

-309 LATYFREYLRLYMTA
+309 LATYFREYLRLFMTA
-324 NKPKRENYRNT
+324 NKPDRKRYRDLS
-335 EQFRL
+335 QFRL
-340 DSAAWETDPL
+340 DSVAWETNPL

-356 NVKVG
+356 NVKVDG
-361 GTHYDLYSDGLKIYS
+361 SHYDLYSDGLKIYT
-376 TLDSRMQRYA
+376 TLDSRMQKYA

-402 DKERAYKKNSPFSN
+402 DKEKVKKHRPPFSN
-416 DMTPDKIEEALMRSV
+416 DMTPAEIEEVLDRSIR
-431 KQSER
+431 QSER
-436 YRQLVKEG
+436 YRVLSKQGMSFK
-444 KNQREIRKIFDQK
+444 EIRKTFDQPLK
-457 VEMQLFTWNG
+457 MQVFTWNG

-472 MSPMDSVKHY
+472 MTPLDSIKHY

-493 NPRNGY
+493 QPQTGY
-499 VKAYVGGPDYRYF
+499 IKAYVGGPDYRYF
-512 MYDMVSVGRRQ
+512 MYDMVSAGKRQ

-536 MQEGLGPCDRVPN
+536 MQEGLGPCDKVPN

-561 WTARGGTKRKGEMV
+561 WSARGGTKRQGEMV

-598 QAVAQMAHKMGITSF
+598 EAVAQMAHKMGITSF

-626 ISVKEM
+626 ITVKEM

-643 VYHAPLIVSRIED
+643 VYNSPLPVYRIED
-656 KFGNTLATFQ
+656 KYGNVLQEFRP
-666 TESREV
+666 ESREV
-672 ITANTA
+672 ITENTA
-678 YLMCDLLEGVVNSGT
+678 YLMCNLLEGVVTGGT
-693 GVRLRYKYKLTN
+693 GVRLRYKYKLMN
-705 PIGGKTGTTQEHSDG
+705 PMGGKTGTTQKHADG
-720 WFMGITPALVGGVW
+720 WFMGVTPDLVGGVW

-755 ALPIWGKFLQK
+755 ALPIWAKFLLK
-766 VYADAGLNV
+766 AYADPRLKMSDR
-775 YTGPFD
+775 PFD
-781 YPAGLLKRL
+781 RPAGINKRL
-790 NCDET
+790 DCDET
-795 VLPAGGTSTDGQAN
+795 ISEAEVKEMNNGIR
-809 DEEDEEFY
+809 EDEEEFY

>member
-1 MWFGSSKSKVNFHLL
+1 
-16 LLLLFTIFA
+16 
-25 GYDKTVLTNFGES
+25 

-45 SFVIFWSVV
+45 FFVIFWSVV
-54 MLGIVGV
+54 LVGIIGV

-86 NRFASEVFFADGP
+86 NRFASEVYFADGP
-99 IMNKYFEKEN
+99 IMNRYFEKEN
-109 RKYTEYREIP
+109 RKYIEYREIP
-119 ASVVDALIA
+119 QSVIDALIA
-128 TEDVRFYEHSGVD
+128 TEDVRFYDHSGVD

-148 LKGVLTADASAGGGS
+148 AKGLLTANTSAGGGS

-170 KMLFPREP
+170 KMLFPRES
-178 DLNVFELVVRK
+178 DLNVFELAIRK

-204 KEEIMTMYLN
+204 KEEILTMYLN

-231 YFQTPLDSLKIE
+231 YFQVPLDSLKVE
-243 QAAMLVGMA
+243 QAAMLIGMA

-270 RNVVLNQ
+270 RNVVLSQ
-277 MYKYDKITRDEYD
+277 MYKYDKITREECD
-290 SLKMLP
+290 SLKKLP
-296 LGLKFK
+296 LGLNFK

-309 LATYFREYLRLYMTA
+309 LATYFREYLRLFMTA
-324 NKPKRENYRNT
+324 NKPDRKRYRDLS
-335 EQFRL
+335 QFRL
-340 DSAAWETDPL
+340 DSIAWETNPL

-356 NVKVG
+356 NVKVDG
-361 GTHYDLYSDGLKIYS
+361 SHYDLYSDGLKIYT
-376 TLDSRMQRYA
+376 TLDSRMQKYA

-402 DKERAYKKNSPFSN
+402 DKEKVKKLRPPFSN
-416 DMTPDKIEEALMRSV
+416 DMTPAEIEEVLDRSIR
-431 KQSER
+431 QSER
-436 YRQLVKEG
+436 YRVLSKQG
-444 KNQREIRKIFDQK
+444 MSFDEIRKTFDQPL
-457 VEMQLFTWNG
+457 EMQVFTWNG

-472 MSPMDSVKHY
+472 MTPLDSIKHY

-493 NPRNGY
+493 QPQTGY
-499 VKAYVGGPDYRYF
+499 IKAYVGGPDYRYF
-512 MYDMVSVGRRQ
+512 MYDMVSAGKRQ

-536 MQEGLGPCDRVPN
+536 MQEGLGPCDKVPN

-561 WTARGGTKRKGEMV
+561 WSARGGTKRQGEMV

-598 QAVAQMAHKMGITSF
+598 EAVAQMAHKMGITSF

-626 ISVKEM
+626 ITVKEM

-643 VYHAPLIVSRIED
+643 VYNSPLPVYRIED
-656 KFGNTLATFQ
+656 KYGNVLQEFRP
-666 TESREV
+666 ESREV
-672 ITANTA
+672 ITENTA
-678 YLMCDLLEGVVNSGT
+678 YLMCNLLEGVVTGGT
-693 GVRLRYKYKLTN
+693 GVRLRYKYKLMN
-705 PIGGKTGTTQEHSDG
+705 PMGGKTGTTQKHADG
-720 WFMGITPALVGGVW
+720 WFMGVTPDLVGGVW

-755 ALPIWGKFLQK
+755 ALPIWAKFLLK
-766 VYADAGLNV
+766 AYADPRLKMSDR
-775 YTGPFD
+775 PFD
-781 YPAGLLKRL
+781 RPAGINKRL
-790 NCDET
+790 DCDET
-795 VLPAGGTSTDGQAN
+795 ISEAEVKEMNNGIR
-809 DEEDEEFY
+809 EDEEEFY

>member
-1 MWFGSSKSKVNFHLL
+1 
-16 LLLLFTIFA
+16 
-25 GYDKTVLTNFGES
+25 

-45 SFVIFWSVV
+45 FFVIFWSVV
-54 MLGIVGV
+54 LVGIIGV

-86 NRFASEVFFADGP
+86 NRFASEVYFADGP
-99 IMNKYFEKEN
+99 IMNRYFEKEN
-109 RKYTEYREIP
+109 RKYIEYREIP
-119 ASVVDALIA
+119 QSVIDALIA
-128 TEDVRFYEHSGVD
+128 TEDVRFYDHSGVD

-148 LKGVLTADASAGGGS
+148 AKGLLTANTSAGGGS

-170 KMLFPREP
+170 KMLFPRES
-178 DLNVFELVVRK
+178 DLNVFELAIRK

-204 KEEIMTMYLN
+204 KEEILTMYLN

-231 YFQTPLDSLKIE
+231 YFQVPLDSLKVE
-243 QAAMLVGMA
+243 QAAMLIGMA

-270 RNVVLNQ
+270 RNVVLSQ
-277 MYKYDKITRDEYD
+277 MYKYDKITREECD
-290 SLKMLP
+290 SLKKLP
-296 LGLKFK
+296 LGLNFK

-309 LATYFREYLRLYMTA
+309 LATYFREYLRLFMTA
-324 NKPKRENYRNT
+324 NKPDRKRYRDLS
-335 EQFRL
+335 QFRL
-340 DSAAWETDPL
+340 DSVAWETNPL

-356 NVKVG
+356 NVKVDG
-361 GTHYDLYSDGLKIYS
+361 SHYDLYSDGLKIYT
-376 TLDSRMQRYA
+376 TLDSRMQKYA

-402 DKERAYKKNSPFSN
+402 DKEKVKKLRPPFSN
-416 DMTPDKIEEALMRSV
+416 DMTPTEIEEVLDRSIR
-431 KQSER
+431 QSER
-436 YRQLVKEG
+436 YRVLSKQGMSFK
-444 KNQREIRKIFDQK
+444 EIRKTFDQPLK
-457 VEMQLFTWNG
+457 MQVFTWNG

-472 MSPMDSVKHY
+472 MTPLDSIKHY

-493 NPRNGY
+493 QPQTGY
-499 VKAYVGGPDYRYF
+499 IKAYVGGPDYRYF
-512 MYDMVSVGRRQ
+512 MYDMVSAGKRQ

-536 MQEGLGPCDRVPN
+536 MQEGLGPCDKVPN

-561 WTARGGTKRKGEMV
+561 WSARGGTKRQGEMV

-598 QAVAQMAHKMGITSF
+598 EAVAQMAHKMGITSF

-626 ISVKEM
+626 ITVKEM

-643 VYHAPLIVSRIED
+643 VYNSPLPVCRIED
-656 KFGNTLATFQ
+656 KYGNVLQEFRP
-666 TESREV
+666 ESREV
-672 ITANTA
+672 ITENTA
-678 YLMCDLLEGVVNSGT
+678 YLMCNLLEGVVNSGT

-705 PIGGKTGTTQEHSDG
+705 PMGGKTGTTQQHADG
-720 WFMGITPALVGGVW
+720 WFIGVTPDLVGGVW

-742 HFQNLANGQGASM
+742 HFQNLANGQGANM
-755 ALPIWGKFLQK
+755 ALPIWAKFLQK
-766 VYADAGLNV
+766 AYADSGLKMS
-775 YTGPFD
+775 GRPFD
-781 YPAGLLKRL
+781 RPAGISKRL
-790 NCDET
+790 DCDET
-795 VLPAGGTSTDGQAN
+795 ISEAEAKEMNKSLR
-809 DEEDEEFY
+809 EDEEEFY

>member
-1 MWFGSSKSKVNFHLL
+1 
-16 LLLLFTIFA
+16 
-25 GYDKTVLTNFGES
+25 

-45 SFVIFWSVV
+45 FFVIFWSVV
-54 MLGIVGV
+54 LVGIIGV

-86 NRFASEVFFADGP
+86 NRFASEVYFADGP
-99 IMNKYFEKEN
+99 IMNRYFEKEN
-109 RKYTEYREIP
+109 RKYIEYREIP
-119 ASVVDALIA
+119 QSVIDALIA
-128 TEDVRFYEHSGVD
+128 TEDVRFYDHSGVD

-148 LKGVLTADASAGGGS
+148 AKGLLTANTSAGGGS

-170 KMLFPREP
+170 KMLFPRES
-178 DLNVFELVVRK
+178 DLNVFELAIRK

-204 KEEIMTMYLN
+204 KEEILTMYLN

-231 YFQTPLDSLKIE
+231 YFQVPLDSLKVE
-243 QAAMLVGMA
+243 QAAMLIGMA

-270 RNVVLNQ
+270 RNVVLSQ
-277 MYKYDKITRDEYD
+277 MYKYDKITREECD
-290 SLKMLP
+290 SLKKLP
-296 LGLKFK
+296 LGLNFK

-309 LATYFREYLRLYMTA
+309 LATYFREYLRLFMTA
-324 NKPKRENYRNT
+324 NKPDRKRYRDLS
-335 EQFRL
+335 QFRL
-340 DSAAWETDPL
+340 DSVAWETNPL

-356 NVKVG
+356 NVKVDG
-361 GTHYDLYSDGLKIYS
+361 SHYDLYSDGLKIYT
-376 TLDSRMQRYA
+376 TLDSRMQKYA

-402 DKERAYKKNSPFSN
+402 DKEKVKKLRPPFSN
-416 DMTPDKIEEALMRSV
+416 DMTPAEIEEVLDRSIR
-431 KQSER
+431 QSER
-436 YRQLVKEG
+436 YRVLSKQG
-444 KNQREIRKIFDQK
+444 MSFDEIRKTFDQPL
-457 VEMQLFTWNG
+457 EMQVFTWSG

-472 MSPMDSVKHY
+472 MTPLDSIKHY

-493 NPRNGY
+493 QPQTGY
-499 VKAYVGGPDYRYF
+499 IKAYVGGPDYRYF
-512 MYDMVSVGRRQ
+512 MYDMVSAGKRQ

-536 MQEGLGPCDRVPN
+536 MQEGLGPCDKVPN

-561 WTARGGTKRKGEMV
+561 WSARGGTKRQGEMV

-598 QAVAQMAHKMGITSF
+598 EAVAQMAHKMGITSF

-626 ISVKEM
+626 ITVKEM

-643 VYHAPLIVSRIED
+643 VYNSPLPVYRIED
-656 KFGNTLATFQ
+656 KYGNVLQEFRP
-666 TESREV
+666 ESREV
-672 ITANTA
+672 ITENTA
-678 YLMCDLLEGVVNSGT
+678 YLMCNLLEGVVTGGT
-693 GVRLRYKYKLTN
+693 GVRLRYKYKLMN
-705 PIGGKTGTTQEHSDG
+705 PMGGKTGTTQKHADG
-720 WFMGITPALVGGVW
+720 WFMGVTPDLVGGVW

-755 ALPIWGKFLQK
+755 ALPIWAKFLLK
-766 VYADAGLNV
+766 AYADPRLKMSGR
-775 YTGPFD
+775 PFD
-781 YPAGLLKRL
+781 RPAGINKRL
-790 NCDET
+790 DCDET
-795 VLPAGGTSTDGQAN
+795 ISEAEVKEMNNGIR
-809 DEEDEEFY
+809 EDEEEFY

>member
-1 MWFGSSKSKVNFHLL
+1 
-16 LLLLFTIFA
+16 
-25 GYDKTVLTNFGES
+25 

-45 SFVIFWSVV
+45 FFVIFWSVV
-54 MLGIVGV
+54 LVGIIGV

-86 NRFASEVFFADGP
+86 NRFASEVYFADGP
-99 IMNKYFEKEN
+99 IMNRYFEKEN
-109 RKYTEYREIP
+109 RKYIEYREIP
-119 ASVVDALIA
+119 QSVIDALIA
-128 TEDVRFYEHSGVD
+128 TEDVRFYDHSGVD

-148 LKGVLTADASAGGGS
+148 AKGLLTANTSAGGGS

-170 KMLFPREP
+170 KMLFPRES
-178 DLNVFELVVRK
+178 DLNVFELAIRK

-204 KEEIMTMYLN
+204 KEEILTMYLN

-231 YFQTPLDSLKIE
+231 YFQVPLDSLKVE

-270 RNVVLNQ
+270 RNVVLSQ
-277 MYKYDKITRDEYD
+277 MYKYDKITREECD
-290 SLKMLP
+290 SLKQLP
-296 LGLKFK
+296 LGLNFK

-309 LATYFREYLRLYMTA
+309 LATYFREYLRLFMTA
-324 NKPKRENYRNT
+324 NKPDRKRYRDLS
-335 EQFRL
+335 QFRL
-340 DSAAWETDPL
+340 DSIAWETNPL

-356 NVKVG
+356 NVKVDG
-361 GTHYDLYSDGLKIYS
+361 SHYDLYSDGLKIYT
-376 TLDSRMQRYA
+376 TLDSRMQKYA

-402 DKERAYKKNSPFSN
+402 DKEKVKKHRPPFSN
-416 DMTPDKIEEALMRSV
+416 DMTPTEIEEVLDRSIR
-431 KQSER
+431 QSER
-436 YRQLVKEG
+436 YRVLSKQGMSFK
-444 KNQREIRKIFDQK
+444 EIRKTFDQPLK
-457 VEMQLFTWNG
+457 MQVFTWSG

-472 MSPMDSVKHY
+472 MTPLDSIKHY

-493 NPRNGY
+493 QPQTGY
-499 VKAYVGGPDYRYF
+499 IKAYVGGPDYRYF
-512 MYDMVSVGRRQ
+512 MYDMVSAGKRQ

-536 MQEGLGPCDRVPN
+536 MQEGLGPCDKVPN

-561 WTARGGTKRKGEMV
+561 WSARGGTKRQGEMV

-598 QAVAQMAHKMGITSF
+598 EAVAQMAHKMGITSF

-626 ISVKEM
+626 ITVKEM

-643 VYHAPLIVSRIED
+643 VYNSPLPVYRIED
-656 KFGNTLATFQ
+656 KYGNVLQEFRP
-666 TESREV
+666 ESREV
-672 ITANTA
+672 ITENTA
-678 YLMCDLLEGVVNSGT
+678 YLMCNLLEGVVTGGT
-693 GVRLRYKYKLTN
+693 GVRLRYKYKLMN
-705 PIGGKTGTTQEHSDG
+705 PMGGKTGTTQKHADG
-720 WFMGITPALVGGVW
+720 WFMGVTPDLVGGVW

-755 ALPIWGKFLQK
+755 ALPIWAKFLLK
-766 VYADAGLNV
+766 AYADPRLKMSDR
-775 YTGPFD
+775 PFD
-781 YPAGLLKRL
+781 RPAGINKRL
-790 NCDET
+790 DCDET
-795 VLPAGGTSTDGQAN
+795 ISEAEVKEMNNGIR
-809 DEEDEEFY
+809 EDEEEFY

>member
-1 MWFGSSKSKVNFHLL
+1 
-16 LLLLFTIFA
+16 
-25 GYDKTVLTNFGES
+25 

-45 SFVIFWSVV
+45 FFVIFWSVV
-54 MLGIVGV
+54 LVGIIGV

-86 NRFASEVFFADGP
+86 NRFASEVYFADGP
-99 IMNKYFEKEN
+99 IMNRYFEKEN
-109 RKYTEYREIP
+109 RKYIEYREIP
-119 ASVVDALIA
+119 QSVIDALIA
-128 TEDVRFYEHSGVD
+128 TEDVRFYDHSGVD

-148 LKGVLTADASAGGGS
+148 AKGLLTANTSAGGGS

-170 KMLFPREP
+170 KMLFPRES
-178 DLNVFELVVRK
+178 DLNVFELAIRK

-204 KEEIMTMYLN
+204 KEEILTMYLN

-231 YFQTPLDSLKIE
+231 YFQVPLDSLKVE
-243 QAAMLVGMA
+243 QAAMLIGMA

-270 RNVVLNQ
+270 RNVVLSQ
-277 MYKYDKITRDEYD
+277 MYKYDKITREECD
-290 SLKMLP
+290 SLKKLP
-296 LGLKFK
+296 LGLNFK

-309 LATYFREYLRLYMTA
+309 LATYFREYLRLFMTA
-324 NKPKRENYRNT
+324 NKPDRKRYRDLS
-335 EQFRL
+335 QFRL
-340 DSAAWETDPL
+340 DSVAWKTNPL

-356 NVKVG
+356 NVKVDG
-361 GTHYDLYSDGLKIYS
+361 SHYDLYSDGLKIYT
-376 TLDSRMQRYA
+376 TLDSRMQKYA

-402 DKERAYKKNSPFSN
+402 DKEKVKKLRPPFSN
-416 DMTPDKIEEALMRSV
+416 DMTPTEIEEVLDRSIR
-431 KQSER
+431 QSER
-436 YRQLVKEG
+436 YRVLSKQG
-444 KNQREIRKIFDQK
+444 MSFDEIRKTFDQPL
-457 VEMQLFTWNG
+457 EMQVFTWSG

-472 MSPMDSVKHY
+472 MTPLDSIKHY

-493 NPRNGY
+493 QPQTGY
-499 VKAYVGGPDYRYF
+499 IKAYVGGPDYRYF
-512 MYDMVSVGRRQ
+512 MYDMVSAGKRQ

-536 MQEGLGPCDRVPN
+536 MQEGLGPCDKVPN

-561 WTARGGTKRKGEMV
+561 WSARGGTKRQGEMV

-598 QAVAQMAHKMGITSF
+598 EAVAQMAHKMGITSF

-626 ISVKEM
+626 ITVKEM

-643 VYHAPLIVSRIED
+643 VYNSPLPVYRIED
-656 KFGNTLATFQ
+656 KYGNVLQEFRP
-666 TESREV
+666 ESREV
-672 ITANTA
+672 ITENTA
-678 YLMCDLLEGVVNSGT
+678 YLMCNLLEGVVTGGT
-693 GVRLRYKYKLTN
+693 GVRLRYKYKLMN
-705 PIGGKTGTTQEHSDG
+705 PMGGKTGTTQKHADG
-720 WFMGITPALVGGVW
+720 WFMGVTPDLVGGVW

-755 ALPIWGKFLQK
+755 ALPIWAKFLLK
-766 VYADAGLNV
+766 AYADPRLKMSDR
-775 YTGPFD
+775 PFD
-781 YPAGLLKRL
+781 RPAGINKRL
-790 NCDET
+790 DCDET
-795 VLPAGGTSTDGQAN
+795 ISEAEVKEMNNGIR
-809 DEEDEEFY
+809 EDEEEFY

>member
-1 MWFGSSKSKVNFHLL
+1 
-16 LLLLFTIFA
+16 
-25 GYDKTVLTNFGES
+25 

-45 SFVIFWSVV
+45 FFVIFWSVV
-54 MLGIVGV
+54 LVGIIGV

-86 NRFASEVFFADGP
+86 NRFASEVYFADGP
-99 IMNKYFEKEN
+99 IMNRYFEKEN
-109 RKYTEYREIP
+109 RKYIEYREIP
-119 ASVVDALIA
+119 QSVIDALIA
-128 TEDVRFYEHSGVD
+128 TEDVRFYDHSGVD

-148 LKGVLTADASAGGGS
+148 AKGLLTANTSAGGGS

-170 KMLFPREP
+170 KMLFPRES
-178 DLNVFELVVRK
+178 DLNVFELAIRK

-204 KEEIMTMYLN
+204 KEEILTMYLN

-231 YFQTPLDSLKIE
+231 YFQVPLDSLKVE
-243 QAAMLVGMA
+243 QAAMLIGMA

-270 RNVVLNQ
+270 RNVVLSQ
-277 MYKYDKITRDEYD
+277 MYKYDKITREECD
-290 SLKMLP
+290 SLKKLP
-296 LGLKFK
+296 LGLNFK

-309 LATYFREYLRLYMTA
+309 LATYFREYLRLFMTA
-324 NKPKRENYRNT
+324 NKPDRKRYRDLS
-335 EQFRL
+335 QFRL
-340 DSAAWETDPL
+340 DSIVWETNPL

-356 NVKVG
+356 NVKVDG
-361 GTHYDLYSDGLKIYS
+361 SHYDLYSDGLKIYT
-376 TLDSRMQRYA
+376 TLDSRMQKYA

-402 DKERAYKKNSPFSN
+402 DKEKVKKHRPPFSN
-416 DMTPDKIEEALMRSV
+416 DMTPAEIEEVLDRSIR
-431 KQSER
+431 QSER
-436 YRQLVKEG
+436 YRVLSKQG
-444 KNQREIRKIFDQK
+444 MSFDEIRKTFDQPLK
-457 VEMQLFTWNG
+457 MQVFTWNG

-472 MSPMDSVKHY
+472 MTPLDSIKHY

-493 NPRNGY
+493 QPQTGY
-499 VKAYVGGPDYRYF
+499 IKAYVGGPDYRYF
-512 MYDMVSVGRRQ
+512 MYDMVSAGKRQ

-536 MQEGLGPCDRVPN
+536 MQEGLGPCDKVPN

-561 WTARGGTKRKGEMV
+561 WSARGGTKRQGEMV

-598 QAVAQMAHKMGITSF
+598 EAVAQMAHKMGITSF

-626 ISVKEM
+626 ITVKEM

-643 VYHAPLIVSRIED
+643 VYNSPLPVYRIED
-656 KFGNTLATFQ
+656 KYGNVLQEFRP
-666 TESREV
+666 ESREV
-672 ITANTA
+672 ITENTA
-678 YLMCDLLEGVVNSGT
+678 YLMCNLLEGVVTGGT
-693 GVRLRYKYKLTN
+693 GVRLRYKYKLMN
-705 PIGGKTGTTQEHSDG
+705 PMGGKTGTTQKHADG
-720 WFMGITPALVGGVW
+720 WFMGVTPDLVGGVW

-755 ALPIWGKFLQK
+755 ALPIWAKFLLK
-766 VYADAGLNV
+766 VYADPRLKMSDR
-775 YTGPFD
+775 PFD
-781 YPAGLLKRL
+781 RPAGINKRL
-790 NCDET
+790 DCDET
-795 VLPAGGTSTDGQAN
+795 ISEAEVKEINNGIR
-809 DEEDEEFY
+809 EDEEEFY

>member
-1 MWFGSSKSKVNFHLL
+1 
-16 LLLLFTIFA
+16 
-25 GYDKTVLTNFGES
+25 

-45 SFVIFWSVV
+45 FFVIFWSVV
-54 MLGIVGV
+54 LVGIIGV

-86 NRFASEVFFADGP
+86 NRFASEVYFADGP
-99 IMNKYFEKEN
+99 IMNRYFEKEN
-109 RKYTEYREIP
+109 RKYIEYREIP
-119 ASVVDALIA
+119 QSVIDALIA
-128 TEDVRFYEHSGVD
+128 TEDVRFYDHSGVD

-148 LKGVLTADASAGGGS
+148 AKGLLTANTSAGGGS

-170 KMLFPREP
+170 KMLFPRES
-178 DLNVFELVVRK
+178 DLNVFELAIRK

-204 KEEIMTMYLN
+204 KEEILTMYLN

-231 YFQTPLDSLKIE
+231 YFQVPLDSLKVE
-243 QAAMLVGMA
+243 QAAMLIGMA

-270 RNVVLNQ
+270 RNVVLSQ
-277 MYKYDKITRDEYD
+277 MYKYDKITREECD
-290 SLKMLP
+290 SLKKLP
-296 LGLKFK
+296 LGLNFK

-309 LATYFREYLRLYMTA
+309 LATYFREYLRLFMTA
-324 NKPKRENYRNT
+324 NKPDRKRYRDLS
-335 EQFRL
+335 QFRL
-340 DSAAWETDPL
+340 DSIAWETNPL

-356 NVKVG
+356 NVKVDG
-361 GTHYDLYSDGLKIYS
+361 SHYDLYSDGLKIYT
-376 TLDSRMQRYA
+376 TLDSRMQKYA

-402 DKERAYKKNSPFSN
+402 DKEKVKKLRPPFSN
-416 DMTPDKIEEALMRSV
+416 DMTPAEIEEVLDRSIR
-431 KQSER
+431 QSER
-436 YRQLVKEG
+436 YRVLSKQG
-444 KNQREIRKIFDQK
+444 MSFDEIRKTFDQPL
-457 VEMQLFTWNG
+457 EMQVFTWSG

-472 MSPMDSVKHY
+472 MTPLDSIKHY

-493 NPRNGY
+493 QPQTGY
-499 VKAYVGGPDYRYF
+499 IKAYVGGPDYRYF
-512 MYDMVSVGRRQ
+512 MYDMVSAGKRQ

-536 MQEGLGPCDRVPN
+536 MQEGRGPCDKVPN

-561 WTARGGTKRKGEMV
+561 WSARGGTKRQGEMV

-598 QAVAQMAHKMGITSF
+598 EAVAQMAHKMGITSF

-626 ISVKEM
+626 ITVKEM

-643 VYHAPLIVSRIED
+643 VYNSPLPVYRIED
-656 KFGNTLATFQ
+656 KYGNVLQEFRP
-666 TESREV
+666 ESREV
-672 ITANTA
+672 ITENTA
-678 YLMCDLLEGVVNSGT
+678 YLMCNLLEGVVTGGT
-693 GVRLRYKYKLTN
+693 GVRLRYKYKLMN
-705 PIGGKTGTTQEHSDG
+705 PMGGKTGTTQKHADG
-720 WFMGITPALVGGVW
+720 WFMGVTPDLVGGVW

-755 ALPIWGKFLQK
+755 ALPIWAKFLLK
-766 VYADAGLNV
+766 AYADPRLKMSDR
-775 YTGPFD
+775 PFD
-781 YPAGLLKRL
+781 RPAGINKRL
-790 NCDET
+790 DCDET
-795 VLPAGGTSTDGQAN
+795 ISEAEVKEMNNGIR
-809 DEEDEEFY
+809 EDEEEFY

>member
-1 MWFGSSKSKVNFHLL
+1 
-16 LLLLFTIFA
+16 
-25 GYDKTVLTNFGES
+25 

-45 SFVIFWSVV
+45 FFVIFWSVV
-54 MLGIVGV
+54 LVGIIGV

-86 NRFASEVFFADGP
+86 NRFASEVYFADGP
-99 IMNKYFEKEN
+99 IMNRYFEKEN
-109 RKYTEYREIP
+109 RKYIEYREIP
-119 ASVVDALIA
+119 QSVIDALIA
-128 TEDVRFYEHSGVD
+128 TEDVRFYDHSGVD

-148 LKGVLTADASAGGGS
+148 AKGLLTANTSAGGGS

-170 KMLFPREP
+170 KMLFPRES
-178 DLNVFELVVRK
+178 DLNVFELAIRK

-204 KEEIMTMYLN
+204 KEEILTMYLN

-231 YFQTPLDSLKIE
+231 YFQVPLDSLKVE
-243 QAAMLVGMA
+243 QAAMLIGMA

-270 RNVVLNQ
+270 RNVVLSQ
-277 MYKYDKITRDEYD
+277 MYKYDKITREECD
-290 SLKMLP
+290 SLKKLP
-296 LGLKFK
+296 LGLNFK

-309 LATYFREYLRLYMTA
+309 LATYFREYLRLFMTA
-324 NKPKRENYRNT
+324 NKPDRKRYRDLS
-335 EQFRL
+335 QFRL
-340 DSAAWETDPL
+340 DSVAWKTNPL

-356 NVKVG
+356 NVKVDG
-361 GTHYDLYSDGLKIYS
+361 SHYDLYSDGLKIYT
-376 TLDSRMQRYA
+376 TLDSRMQKYA

-402 DKERAYKKNSPFSN
+402 DKEKVKKHRPPFSN
-416 DMTPDKIEEALMRSV
+416 DMTPAEIEEVLDRSIR
-431 KQSER
+431 QSER
-436 YRQLVKEG
+436 YRVLSKQG
-444 KNQREIRKIFDQK
+444 MSFDEIRKTFDQPL
-457 VEMQLFTWNG
+457 EMQVFTWNG

-472 MSPMDSVKHY
+472 MTPLDSIKHY

-493 NPRNGY
+493 QPQTGY
-499 VKAYVGGPDYRYF
+499 IKAYVGGPDYRYF
-512 MYDMVSVGRRQ
+512 MYDMVSAGKRQ

-536 MQEGLGPCDRVPN
+536 MQEGLGPCDKVPN

-561 WTARGGTKRKGEMV
+561 WSARGGTKRQGEMV

-598 QAVAQMAHKMGITSF
+598 EAVAQMAHKMGITSF

-626 ISVKEM
+626 ITVKEM

-643 VYHAPLIVSRIED
+643 VYNSPLPVYRIED
-656 KFGNTLATFQ
+656 KYGNVLQEFRP
-666 TESREV
+666 ESREV
-672 ITANTA
+672 ITENTA
-678 YLMCDLLEGVVNSGT
+678 YLMCNLLEGVVTGGT
-693 GVRLRYKYKLTN
+693 GVRLRYKYKLMN
-705 PIGGKTGTTQEHSDG
+705 PMGGKTGTTQKHADG
-720 WFMGITPALVGGVW
+720 WFMGVTPDLVGGVW

-755 ALPIWGKFLQK
+755 ALPIWAKFLLK
-766 VYADAGLNV
+766 AYADPRLKMSDR
-775 YTGPFD
+775 PFD
-781 YPAGLLKRL
+781 RPAGINKRL
-790 NCDET
+790 DCDET
-795 VLPAGGTSTDGQAN
+795 ISEAEVKEMNNGIR
-809 DEEDEEFY
+809 EDEEEFY

>member
-1 MWFGSSKSKVNFHLL
+1 M
-16 LLLLFTIFA
+16 
-25 GYDKTVLTNFGES
+25 D
-38 MFKKYWK
+38 MFRKYWK
-45 SFVIFWSVV
+45 FFVIFWSVV
-54 MLGIVGV
+54 LIGIIGV
-61 FVFFWLISAGKLGF
+61 VVFFWLISAGKLGF

-86 NRFASEVFFADGP
+86 NRFASEVYFADGP

-119 ASVVDALIA
+119 QSVVDALIA
-128 TEDVRFYEHSGVD
+128 TEDVRFYDHSGVD

-148 LKGVLTADASAGGGS
+148 LKGLLTANTSAGGGS
-163 TISQQLA
+163 TLSQQLA
-170 KMLFPREP
+170 KMLFPREA
-178 DLNVFELVVRK
+178 DLNVFELAIRK

-204 KEEIMTMYLN
+204 KEEILTMYLN

-231 YFQTPLDSLKIE
+231 YFQVPLDSLKVE

-270 RNVVLNQ
+270 RNVVLSQ
-277 MYKYDKITRDEYD
+277 MYKYDMLTEAQFD

-296 LGLKFK
+296 LGLNFK
-302 RVDHKEG
+302 RIDHKEG
-309 LATYFREYLRLYMTA
+309 LATYFREYLRLFMTA
-324 NKPKRENYRNT
+324 NKPLREHYNNR
-335 EQFRL
+335 EQFRQ
-340 DSAAWETDPL
+340 DSVAWETNPL

-356 NVKVG
+356 NVKVD
-361 GTHYDLYSDGLKIYS
+361 GTNYDLYSDGLKIYA

-386 EEAVREHLSQ
+386 EDAVREHLSQ

-402 DKERAYKKNSPFSN
+402 DKEKQHKVNSPFSN
-416 DMTPDKIEEALMRSV
+416 DMTPEKIENALNRSI

-436 YRQLVKEG
+436 YRQLSKAG
-444 KNQREIRKIFDQK
+444 MNYADIRKTFDQP
-457 VEMQLFTWNG
+457 VEMQVFTWQG
-467 IRDTV
+467 IRDTT
-472 MSPMDSVKHY
+472 MTPLDSIKHY

-493 NPRNGY
+493 DPKSGFI
-499 VKAYVGGPDYRYF
+499 KAYVGGPDYRYF
-512 MYDMVSVGRRQ
+512 MYDMVSVGKRQ

-536 MQEGLGPCDRVPN
+536 MQEGLGPCDKVPN
-549 IPQTFILPTGEP
+549 IPQTFVLPDGTT

-598 QAVAQMAHKMGITSF
+598 QAVAQMAHKMGINSF

-643 VYHAPLIVSRIED
+643 VYNTPLPVYRIED
-656 KFGNTLATFQ
+656 KYGNVLEEFSP
-666 TESREV
+666 ESREV
-672 ITANTA
+672 ITENTA
-678 YLMCDLLEGVVNSGT
+678 YLMSNLLEGVVTSGT
-693 GVRLRYKYKLTN
+693 GVRLRYKYKLMN
-705 PIGGKTGTTQEHSDG
+705 PMGGKTGTTQEHADG
-720 WFMGITPALVGGVW
+720 WFMGVTPQLVGGIW

-755 ALPIWGKFLQK
+755 ALPIWAKFLQK
-766 VYADAGLNV
+766 AYADPKLKLNNA
-775 YTGPFD
+775 PFEQ
-781 YPAGLLKRL
+781 PAGISKRL
-790 NCDET
+790 DCDET
-795 VLPAGGTSTDGQAN
+795 ITEAEASEINRGI

>member
-1 MWFGSSKSKVNFHLL
+1 
-16 LLLLFTIFA
+16 
-25 GYDKTVLTNFGES
+25 

-45 SFVIFWSVV
+45 FFVIFWSVV
-54 MLGIVGV
+54 LVGIIGV

-86 NRFASEVFFADGP
+86 NRFASEVYFADGP
-99 IMNKYFEKEN
+99 IMNRYFEKEN
-109 RKYTEYREIP
+109 RKYIEYREIP
-119 ASVVDALIA
+119 QSVIDALIA
-128 TEDVRFYEHSGVD
+128 TEDVRFYDHSGVD

-148 LKGVLTADASAGGGS
+148 AKGLLTANTSAGGGS

-170 KMLFPREP
+170 KMLFPRES
-178 DLNVFELVVRK
+178 DLNVFELAIRK

-204 KEEIMTMYLN
+204 KEEILTMYLN

-231 YFQTPLDSLKIE
+231 YFQVPLDSLKVE
-243 QAAMLVGMA
+243 QAAMLIGMA

-270 RNVVLNQ
+270 RNVVLSQ
-277 MYKYDKITRDEYD
+277 MYKYDKITREECD
-290 SLKMLP
+290 SLKKLP
-296 LGLKFK
+296 LGLNFK

-309 LATYFREYLRLYMTA
+309 LATYFREYLRLFMTA
-324 NKPKRENYRNT
+324 NKPDRKRYRDLS
-335 EQFRL
+335 QFRL
-340 DSAAWETDPL
+340 DSIVWETNPL

-356 NVKVG
+356 NVKVDG
-361 GTHYDLYSDGLKIYS
+361 SHYDLYSDGLKIYT
-376 TLDSRMQRYA
+376 TLDSRMQKYA

-402 DKERAYKKNSPFSN
+402 DKEKVKKLRPPFSN
-416 DMTPDKIEEALMRSV
+416 DMIPAEIEEVLDRSIR
-431 KQSER
+431 QSER
-436 YRQLVKEG
+436 YRVLSKQG
-444 KNQREIRKIFDQK
+444 MSFDEIRKTFDQPL
-457 VEMQLFTWNG
+457 EMQVFTWSG

-472 MSPMDSVKHY
+472 MTPLDSIKHY

-493 NPRNGY
+493 QPQTGY
-499 VKAYVGGPDYRYF
+499 IKAYVGGPDYRYF
-512 MYDMVSVGRRQ
+512 MYDMVSAGKRQ

-536 MQEGLGPCDRVPN
+536 MQEGLGPCDKVPN

-561 WTARGGTKRKGEMV
+561 WSARGGTKRQGEMV

-598 QAVAQMAHKMGITSF
+598 EAVAQMAHKMGITSF

-626 ISVKEM
+626 ITVKEM

-643 VYHAPLIVSRIED
+643 VYNSPLPVCRIED
-656 KFGNTLATFQ
+656 KYGNVLQEFRP
-666 TESREV
+666 ESREV
-672 ITANTA
+672 ITENTA
-678 YLMCDLLEGVVNSGT
+678 YLMCNLLEGVVNSGT

-705 PIGGKTGTTQEHSDG
+705 PMGGKTGTTQQHADG
-720 WFMGITPALVGGVW
+720 WFIGVTPDLVGGVW

-742 HFQNLANGQGASM
+742 HFQNLANGQGANM
-755 ALPIWGKFLQK
+755 ALPIWAKFLQK
-766 VYADAGLNV
+766 AYADSGLKMS
-775 YTGPFD
+775 GRPFD
-781 YPAGLLKRL
+781 RPAGISKRL
-790 NCDET
+790 DCDET
-795 VLPAGGTSTDGQAN
+795 ISEAEAKEMNKSLR
-809 DEEDEEFY
+809 EDEEEFY

>member
-1 MWFGSSKSKVNFHLL
+1 
-16 LLLLFTIFA
+16 
-25 GYDKTVLTNFGES
+25 

-45 SFVIFWSVV
+45 FFVIFWSVV
-54 MLGIVGV
+54 LVGIIGV

-86 NRFASEVFFADGP
+86 NRFASEVYFADGP
-99 IMNKYFEKEN
+99 IMNRYFEKEN
-109 RKYTEYREIP
+109 RKYIEYREIP
-119 ASVVDALIA
+119 QSVIDALIA
-128 TEDVRFYEHSGVD
+128 TEDVRFYDHSGVD

-148 LKGVLTADASAGGGS
+148 AKGLLTANTSAGGGS

-170 KMLFPREP
+170 KMLFPRES
-178 DLNVFELVVRK
+178 DLNVFELAIRK

-204 KEEIMTMYLN
+204 KEEILTMYLN

-231 YFQTPLDSLKIE
+231 YFQVPLDSLKVE
-243 QAAMLVGMA
+243 QAAMLIGMA

-270 RNVVLNQ
+270 RNVVLSQ
-277 MYKYDKITRDEYD
+277 MYKYDKITREECD
-290 SLKMLP
+290 SLKKLP
-296 LGLKFK
+296 LGLNFK

-309 LATYFREYLRLYMTA
+309 LATYFREYLRLFMTA
-324 NKPKRENYRNT
+324 NKPDRKRYRDLS
-335 EQFRL
+335 QFRL
-340 DSAAWETDPL
+340 DSIAWETNPL

-356 NVKVG
+356 NVKVDG
-361 GTHYDLYSDGLKIYS
+361 SHYDLYSDGLKIYT
-376 TLDSRMQRYA
+376 TLDSRMQKYA

-402 DKERAYKKNSPFSN
+402 DKEKVKKHRPPFSN
-416 DMTPDKIEEALMRSV
+416 DMTPTEIEEVLDRSIR
-431 KQSER
+431 QSER
-436 YRQLVKEG
+436 YRVLSKQGMSFK
-444 KNQREIRKIFDQK
+444 EIRKTFDQPLK
-457 VEMQLFTWNG
+457 MQVFTWNG

-472 MSPMDSVKHY
+472 MTPLDSIKHY

-493 NPRNGY
+493 QPQTGY
-499 VKAYVGGPDYRYF
+499 IKAYVGGPDYRYF
-512 MYDMVSVGRRQ
+512 MYDMVSAGKRQ

-536 MQEGLGPCDRVPN
+536 MQEGLGPCDKVPN

-561 WTARGGTKRKGEMV
+561 WSARGGTKRQGEMV

-598 QAVAQMAHKMGITSF
+598 EAVAQMAHKMGITSF

-626 ISVKEM
+626 ITVKEM

-643 VYHAPLIVSRIED
+643 VYNSPLPVYRIED
-656 KFGNTLATFQ
+656 KYGNVLQEFRP
-666 TESREV
+666 ESREV
-672 ITANTA
+672 ITENTA
-678 YLMCDLLEGVVNSGT
+678 YLMCNLLEGVVTGGT
-693 GVRLRYKYKLTN
+693 GVRLRYKYKLMN
-705 PIGGKTGTTQEHSDG
+705 PMGGQTGTTQKHADG
-720 WFMGITPALVGGVW
+720 WFMGVTPDLVGGVW

-755 ALPIWGKFLQK
+755 ALPIWAKFLLK
-766 VYADAGLNV
+766 AYADPRLKMSDR
-775 YTGPFD
+775 PFD
-781 YPAGLLKRL
+781 RPAGINKRL
-790 NCDET
+790 DCDET
-795 VLPAGGTSTDGQAN
+795 ISEAEVKEMNNGIR
-809 DEEDEEFY
+809 EDEEEFY

>member
-1 MWFGSSKSKVNFHLL
+1 
-16 LLLLFTIFA
+16 
-25 GYDKTVLTNFGES
+25 

-45 SFVIFWSVV
+45 FFVIFWSVV
-54 MLGIVGV
+54 LVGIIGV

-86 NRFASEVFFADGP
+86 NRFASEVYFADGP
-99 IMNKYFEKEN
+99 IMNRYFEKEN
-109 RKYTEYREIP
+109 RKYIEYREIP
-119 ASVVDALIA
+119 QSVIDALIA
-128 TEDVRFYEHSGVD
+128 TEDVRFYDHSGVD

-148 LKGVLTADASAGGGS
+148 AKGLLTANTSAGGGS

-170 KMLFPREP
+170 KMLFPRES
-178 DLNVFELVVRK
+178 DLNVFELAIRK

-204 KEEIMTMYLN
+204 KEESLTMYLN

-231 YFQTPLDSLKIE
+231 YFQVPLDSLKVE
-243 QAAMLVGMA
+243 QAAMLIGMA

-270 RNVVLNQ
+270 RNVVLSQ
-277 MYKYDKITRDEYD
+277 MYKYDKITREECD
-290 SLKMLP
+290 SLKKLP
-296 LGLKFK
+296 LGLNFK

-309 LATYFREYLRLYMTA
+309 LATYFREYLRLFMTA
-324 NKPKRENYRNT
+324 NKPDRKRYRDLS
-335 EQFRL
+335 QFRL
-340 DSAAWETDPL
+340 DSIVWETNPL

-356 NVKVG
+356 NVKVDG
-361 GTHYDLYSDGLKIYS
+361 SHYDLYSDGLKIYT
-376 TLDSRMQRYA
+376 TLDSRMQKYA

-402 DKERAYKKNSPFSN
+402 DKEKVKKLRPPFSN
-416 DMTPDKIEEALMRSV
+416 DMTPAEIEEVLDRSIR
-431 KQSER
+431 QSER
-436 YRQLVKEG
+436 YRVLSKQG
-444 KNQREIRKIFDQK
+444 MSFDEIRKTFDQPL
-457 VEMQLFTWNG
+457 EMQVFTWSG

-472 MSPMDSVKHY
+472 MTPLDSIKHY

-493 NPRNGY
+493 QPQTGY
-499 VKAYVGGPDYRYF
+499 IKAYVGGPDYRYF
-512 MYDMVSVGRRQ
+512 MYDMVSAGKRQ

-536 MQEGLGPCDRVPN
+536 MQEGLGPCDKVPN

-561 WTARGGTKRKGEMV
+561 WSARGGTKRQGEMV

-598 QAVAQMAHKMGITSF
+598 EAVAQMAHKMGITSF

-626 ISVKEM
+626 ITVKEM

-643 VYHAPLIVSRIED
+643 VYNSPLPVCRIED
-656 KFGNTLATFQ
+656 KYGNVLQEFRP
-666 TESREV
+666 ESREV
-672 ITANTA
+672 ITENTA
-678 YLMCDLLEGVVNSGT
+678 YLMCNLLEGVVNSGT

-705 PIGGKTGTTQEHSDG
+705 PMGGKTGTTQQHADG
-720 WFMGITPALVGGVW
+720 WFIGVTPDLVGGVW

-742 HFQNLANGQGASM
+742 HFQNLANGQGANM
-755 ALPIWGKFLQK
+755 ALPIWAKFLQK
-766 VYADAGLNV
+766 AYADSGLKMS
-775 YTGPFD
+775 GRPFD
-781 YPAGLLKRL
+781 RPAGISKRL
-790 NCDET
+790 DCDET
-795 VLPAGGTSTDGQAN
+795 ISEAEAKEMNKSLR
-809 DEEDEEFY
+809 EDEEEFY

>member
-1 MWFGSSKSKVNFHLL
+1 
-16 LLLLFTIFA
+16 
-25 GYDKTVLTNFGES
+25 

-45 SFVIFWSVV
+45 FFVIFWSVV
-54 MLGIVGV
+54 LVGIIGV

-86 NRFASEVFFADGP
+86 NRFASEVYFADGP
-99 IMNKYFEKEN
+99 IMNRYFEKEN
-109 RKYTEYREIP
+109 RKYIEYREIP
-119 ASVVDALIA
+119 QSVIDALIA
-128 TEDVRFYEHSGVD
+128 TEDVRFYDHSGVD

-148 LKGVLTADASAGGGS
+148 AKGLLTANTSAGGGS

-170 KMLFPREP
+170 KMLFPRES
-178 DLNVFELVVRK
+178 DLNVFELAIRK

-204 KEEIMTMYLN
+204 KEEILTMYLN

-231 YFQTPLDSLKIE
+231 YFQVPLDSLKVE
-243 QAAMLVGMA
+243 QAAMLIGMA

-270 RNVVLNQ
+270 RNVVLSQ
-277 MYKYDKITRDEYD
+277 MYKYDKITREECD
-290 SLKMLP
+290 SLKKLP
-296 LGLKFK
+296 LGLNFK

-309 LATYFREYLRLYMTA
+309 LATYFREYLRLFMTA
-324 NKPKRENYRNT
+324 NKPDRKRYRDLS
-335 EQFRL
+335 QFRL
-340 DSAAWETDPL
+340 DSVAWETNPL

-356 NVKVG
+356 NVKVDG
-361 GTHYDLYSDGLKIYS
+361 SHYDLYSDGLKIYT
-376 TLDSRMQRYA
+376 TLDSRMQKYA

-402 DKERAYKKNSPFSN
+402 DKEKVKKHRPPFSN
-416 DMTPDKIEEALMRSV
+416 DMTPTEIEEVLDRSIR
-431 KQSER
+431 QSER
-436 YRQLVKEG
+436 YRVLSKQGMSFK
-444 KNQREIRKIFDQK
+444 EIRKTFDQPLK
-457 VEMQLFTWNG
+457 MQVFTWNG

-472 MSPMDSVKHY
+472 MTPLDSIKHY

-493 NPRNGY
+493 QPQTGY
-499 VKAYVGGPDYRYF
+499 IKAYVGGPDYRYF
-512 MYDMVSVGRRQ
+512 MYDMVSAGKRQ

-536 MQEGLGPCDRVPN
+536 MQEGLGPCDKVPN

-561 WTARGGTKRKGEMV
+561 WSARGGTKRQGEMV

-598 QAVAQMAHKMGITSF
+598 EAVAQMAHKMGITSF

-626 ISVKEM
+626 ITVKEM

-643 VYHAPLIVSRIED
+643 VYNSPLPVYRIED
-656 KFGNTLATFQ
+656 KYGNVLQEFRP
-666 TESREV
+666 ESREV
-672 ITANTA
+672 ITENTA
-678 YLMCDLLEGVVNSGT
+678 YLMCNLLEGVVTGGT
-693 GVRLRYKYKLTN
+693 GVRLRYKYKLMN
-705 PIGGKTGTTQEHSDG
+705 PMGGKTGTTQKHADG
-720 WFMGITPALVGGVW
+720 WFMGVTPDLVGGVW

-755 ALPIWGKFLQK
+755 ALPIWAKFLLK
-766 VYADAGLNV
+766 AYADPRSKMSDR
-775 YTGPFD
+775 PFD
-781 YPAGLLKRL
+781 RPAGINKRL
-790 NCDET
+790 DCDET
-795 VLPAGGTSTDGQAN
+795 ISEAEVKEINNGIR
-809 DEEDEEFY
+809 EDEEEFY